1 MKPRIILRCL
11 LVVAVGAASL
21 IAPSAST
28 AQTGSEVSKTWL
40 SDTRDQSSHFY
51 EEFKDF
57 EVTVSQTRNLSNQG
71 VKVSWSGLSRTL
83 PGEFA
88 SNYVQI
94 MQCWGDATGPTPQQ
108 CQWGSPITATENL
121 MGSFTANRD
130 LMRGEDPKQGYNS
143 SFLIPPPVNQPYL
156 KSYRVP
162 FQSVSGESTYNYL
175 KFFSNETSNEFSA
188 APTGVSGTGE
198 AVFEIQTTL
207 EAPHLGCGAQTV
219 SGPRD
224 CWLVVVPRG
233 ELRANGTRI
242 LENERLD
249 GSPLSA
255 SNWENRV
262 QIPISFSPLTVSC
275 ALGNSER
282 RVVGTEMIAAAFY
295 SWQPSLCKDIATF
308 GYSQIGDGEA
318 RRQITGSLFGS
329 SGLAFV
335 ADPIDDE
342 LKGKNQL
349 VYAPVANSA
358 VVVAFNI
365 EKNFK
370 SDSPLVS
377 QNGSLVTDLKLNARL
392 IAKLLTQS
400 YRADVPGG
408 NTQEHVKDNP
418 RSIVSDPEFIQLNP
432 DFEYFQRGIEPGGLL
447 VALGASDSTALVWR
461 WLQNDPSAK
470 AFLQGTPDQW
480 GMKLNKF
487 YSSLELASD
496 SEIESFPKADLST
509 YRPNSTTPEPG
520 FSTLDMRP
528 YSHDMLDAAAA
539 ARRGD
544 SKSKTI
550 WDPNKLPPTFS
561 SAGAQPIGQR
571 FMLAITD
578 LPAAQKFGLGV
589 ATLVNSSG
597 QESIPDDASLNAAVS
612 AMPTDPSTG
621 MLYNDGKS
629 IKGSAYPW
637 TSLTYAVV
645 NVCTQ
650 TSKALSEYSSMLN
663 YAVGSGQISGEA
675 QGMLPYGY
683 VPLSDNLKAKAKS
696 AAKALTSSTV
706 AKDCPSNEVP
716 EEVKPTP
723 TPTPT
728 PTTTAVEPVDP
739 GPGPVEPVE
748 PVDPGAGPRADSFKT
763 LAEGSPVSSTLV
775 LASLIFGFPGLLL
788 GQLLLAKSRKRKS
801 NQA

>member
-1 MKPRIILRCL
+1 MKLRTVLRFL
-11 LVVAVGAASL
+11 LVSAIGMTFLV
-21 IAPSAST
+21 APSAST

-40 SDTRDQSSHFY
+40 SDTRDQTSHFY
-51 EEFKDF
+51 DEFENF
-57 EVTVSQTRNLSNQG
+57 QVTVSQTRNLSNQG
-71 VKVSWSGLSRTL
+71 VKVSWSGLDRTM
-83 PGEFA
+83 PGELA

-94 MQCWGDATGPTPQQ
+94 MQCWGDETGPTPQQ

-130 LMRGEDPKQGYNS
+130 LMKGEDPNQAYNT
-143 SFLIPPPVNQPYL
+143 SFLIPPPVNQPFL

-162 FQSVSGESTYNYL
+162 FKTVGGETTYNFIKY
-175 KFFSNETSNEFSA
+175 FSNETSNEFSA
-188 APTGVSGTGE
+188 APTGVSGGGE
-198 AVFEIQTTL
+198 AVFEVQTAL
-207 EAPHLGCGAQTV
+207 EAPHLGCGAQTAT
-219 SGPRD
+219 GPRD
-224 CWLVVVPRG
+224 CWLVVIPRG

-242 LENERLD
+242 LEGERIS

-255 SNWENRV
+255 SHWANRV
-262 QIPISFSPLTVSC
+262 QIPLSFSPLTVSC

-282 RVVGTEMIAAAFY
+282 RVVGTEMISAAFY

-329 SGLAFV
+329 SGLAFI
-335 ADPIDDE
+335 ADPIDEE
-342 LKGKNQL
+342 LRGKNQL

-377 QNGSLVTDLKLNARL
+377 QNGALVTDLKLNARL
-392 IAKLLTQS
+392 VAKLLTQS
-400 YRADVPGG
+400 YRNDVPGG

-418 RSIVSDPEFIQLNP
+418 RSLVADPEFIQLNP
-432 DFEYFQRGIEPGGLL
+432 DFEYFQRGLEPGGLL
-447 VALGASDSTALVWR
+447 VALGSSDSTALVWR
-461 WLQNDPSAK
+461 WLQNDPK
-470 AFLQGTPDQW
+470 ASSFLKGTPDQW

-487 YSSLELASD
+487 YSTLELATD
-496 SEIESFPKADLST
+496 TEIESFPKADLST
-509 YRPNSTTPEPG
+509 YRPNSNTPEPG

-550 WDPNKLPPTFS
+550 WDPNKIPAAFAS
-561 SAGAQPIGQR
+561 GGAQPIGQR

-578 LPAAQKFGLGV
+578 LPAAERYGLGV
-589 ATLVNSSG
+589 ATLVSSTG
-597 QESIPDDASLNAAVS
+597 QESKPTASTMNAAVS
-612 AMPTDPSTG
+612 AMPVDASTG
-621 MLYNDGKS
+621 ILYNDGKS
-629 IKGSAYPW
+629 VKGTAYPW

-650 TSKALSEYSSMLN
+650 TPKALSEYSSMLN
-663 YAVGSGQISGEA
+663 YAAGPGQITGEA

-683 VPLSDNLKAKAKS
+683 VPLQANLSSKAKA

-706 AKDCPSNEVP
+706 AKDCPSNLP
-716 EEVKPTP
+716 EEEKPTP
-723 TPTPT
+723 TPT
-728 PTTTAVEPVDP
+728 EPVDP
-739 GPGPVEPVE
+739 EPGPIDPVD
-748 PVDPGAGPRADSFKT
+748 PVDPGSGPRADSFKT
-763 LAEGSPVSSTLV
+763 MSEGSSVSSSVV
-775 LASLIFGFPGLLL
+775 LASLIFGFPGLVV
-788 GQLLLAKSRKRKS
+788 GQFLLARARKRKEK
-801 NQA
+801 QA

>member
-1 MKPRIILRCL
+1 MNLRTVLRFL
-11 LVVAVGAASL
+11 LVSAIGLTFLV
-21 IAPSAST
+21 APSAST

-40 SDTRDQSSHFY
+40 SDTRDQTSHFY
-51 EEFKDF
+51 DEFENF
-57 EVTVSQTRNLSNQG
+57 QVTVSQTRNLSNQG
-71 VKVSWSGLSRTL
+71 VKVSWSGLDRTM
-83 PGEFA
+83 PGELA

-94 MQCWGDATGPTPQQ
+94 MQCWGDETGPTPQQ

-130 LMRGEDPKQGYNS
+130 LMKGEDPNQAYNT
-143 SFLIPPPVNQPYL
+143 SFLIPPPVNQPFL

-162 FQSVSGESTYNYL
+162 FKTVGGETTYNFIKY
-175 KFFSNETSNEFSA
+175 FSNETSNEFSA
-188 APTGVSGTGE
+188 APTGVSGGGE
-198 AVFEIQTTL
+198 AVFEVQTAL
-207 EAPHLGCGAQTV
+207 EAPHLGCGAQTAT
-219 SGPRD
+219 GPRD
-224 CWLVVVPRG
+224 CWLVVIPRG

-242 LENERLD
+242 LEGERIS

-255 SNWENRV
+255 SHWANRV
-262 QIPISFSPLTVSC
+262 QIPLSFSPLTVSC

-282 RVVGTEMIAAAFY
+282 RVVGTEMISAAFY

-329 SGLAFV
+329 SGLAFI
-335 ADPIDDE
+335 ADPIDEE
-342 LKGKNQL
+342 LRGKNQL

-377 QNGSLVTDLKLNARL
+377 QNGALVTDLKLNARL
-392 IAKLLTQS
+392 VAKLLTQS
-400 YRADVPGG
+400 YRNDVPGG

-418 RSIVSDPEFIQLNP
+418 RSLVADPEFIQLNP
-432 DFEYFQRGIEPGGLL
+432 DFEYFQRGLEPGGLL
-447 VALGASDSTALVWR
+447 VALGSSDSTALVWR
-461 WLQNDPSAK
+461 WLQNDPK
-470 AFLQGTPDQW
+470 ASSFLKGTPDQW

-487 YSSLELASD
+487 YSTLELATD
-496 SEIESFPKADLST
+496 TEIESFPKADLST
-509 YRPNSTTPEPG
+509 YRPNTSTPEPG

-550 WDPNKLPPTFS
+550 WDPNKIPAAFAS
-561 SAGAQPIGQR
+561 GGAQPIGQR

-578 LPAAQKFGLGV
+578 LPAAERYGLGV
-589 ATLVNSSG
+589 ATLVSSTG
-597 QESIPDDASLNAAVS
+597 QESKPTASTMNAAVS
-612 AMPTDPSTG
+612 AMPVDASTG
-621 MLYNDGKS
+621 ILYNDGKS
-629 IKGSAYPW
+629 VKGTAYPW

-650 TSKALSEYSSMLN
+650 TPKALSEYSSMLN
-663 YAVGSGQISGEA
+663 YAAGPGQITGEA

-683 VPLSDNLKAKAKS
+683 VPLQANLSSKAKA

-706 AKDCPSNEVP
+706 AKDCPSNLP
-716 EEVKPTP
+716 EEEKPTP
-723 TPTPT
+723 TPT
-728 PTTTAVEPVDP
+728 EPVDP
-739 GPGPVEPVE
+739 EPGPIDPVD
-748 PVDPGAGPRADSFKT
+748 PVDPGSGPRADSFKT
-763 LAEGSPVSSTLV
+763 MSEGSSVSSSVV
-775 LASLIFGFPGLLL
+775 LASLIFGFPGLVV
-788 GQLLLAKSRKRKS
+788 GQFLLARARKRKEK
-801 NQA
+801 QA

>member
-1 MKPRIILRCL
+1 MKPRTVLRFL
-11 LVVAVGAASL
+11 LVSAIGLTFLVS
-21 IAPSAST
+21 PSAST

-40 SDTRDQSSHFY
+40 SDTRDQTSHFY
-51 EEFKDF
+51 DEFKDF
-57 EVTVSQTRNLSNQG
+57 EVSVSQTRNLSNQG
-71 VKVSWSGLSRTL
+71 VKVTWSGLDRTM
-83 PGEFA
+83 PGELA

-130 LMRGEDPKQGYNS
+130 LMRGEDPKQLYNT
-143 SFLIPPPVNQPYL
+143 SFLIPPPVNQPFL

-162 FQSVSGESTYNYL
+162 FKTVSGESTYNFARY
-175 KFFSNETSNEFSA
+175 FTNETSNEFSA
-188 APTGVSGTGE
+188 APTGVSGSGE
-198 AVFEIQTTL
+198 AVFEIQTSL
-207 EAPHLGCGAQTV
+207 EAPHLGCGAQTAT
-219 SGPRD
+219 GPRD
-224 CWLVVVPRG
+224 CWLVVIPRG

-242 LENERLD
+242 LEGERLN

-255 SNWENRV
+255 SHWANRV
-262 QIPISFSPLTVSC
+262 QIPLSFSPLTVSC

-282 RVVGTEMIAAAFY
+282 RVVGTEMISAAFY
-295 SWQPSLCKDIATF
+295 SWQPALCKDIATF

-329 SGLAFV
+329 SGLAFI
-335 ADPIDDE
+335 ADPIDEE
-342 LKGKNQL
+342 LRGKNQL

-392 IAKLLTQS
+392 VAKLLTQS
-400 YRADVPGG
+400 YRNDVPGG

-418 RSIVSDPEFIQLNP
+418 RSLVADPEFIQLNP
-432 DFEYFQRGIEPGGLL
+432 DFEYFQRGLEPGGLL
-447 VALGASDSTALVWR
+447 VALGSSDSTALVWR
-461 WLQNDPSAK
+461 WLQNDPKAS
-470 AFLQGTPDQW
+470 AFLKGTPDQW

-487 YSSLELASD
+487 YSTLELATD

-509 YRPNSTTPEPG
+509 FRPNSNTPEPG

-550 WDPNKLPPTFS
+550 WDPNKIPAAFAS
-561 SAGAQPIGQR
+561 GGAQPIGQR

-578 LPAAQKFGLGV
+578 LPAAERYGLGV
-589 ATLVNSSG
+589 ATLVSSTG
-597 QESIPDDASLNAAVS
+597 QESKPTDSAMNAAVS
-612 AMPTDPSTG
+612 AMPVDASTG
-621 MLYNDGKS
+621 ILYNDGKS
-629 IKGSAYPW
+629 VKGTAYPW

-663 YAVGSGQISGEA
+663 YATGAGQITGEA

-683 VPLSDNLKAKAKS
+683 VPLQANLKAKAK
-696 AAKALTSSTV
+696 AAATSLLSSTV
-706 AKDCPSNEVP
+706 AKDCPTNEP
-716 EEVKPTP
+716 EEEKPTP

-728 PTTTAVEPVDP
+728 DPVDP
-739 GPGPVEPVE
+739 GPGPIDPVD
-748 PVDPGAGPRADSFKT
+748 PVDPGSGPRADAFKT
-763 LAEGSPVSSTLV
+763 IAEGSSVSSTVV
-775 LASLIFGFPGLLL
+775 LASLIFGFPGLVL
-788 GQLLLAKSRKRKS
+788 GQFLLARARKRKEK
-801 NQA
+801 QA

>member
-1 MKPRIILRCL
+1 MKLRTVLRFL
-11 LVVAVGAASL
+11 LVSAIGMTFLVS
-21 IAPSAST
+21 PSAST

-40 SDTRDQSSHFY
+40 SDTRDQTSHFY
-51 EEFKDF
+51 DEFENF
-57 EVTVSQTRNLSNQG
+57 QVTVSQTRNLSNQG
-71 VKVSWSGLSRTL
+71 VTVSWSGLDRTM
-83 PGEFA
+83 PGELA

-94 MQCWGDATGPTPQQ
+94 MQCWGDETGPTPQQ

-130 LMRGEDPKQGYNS
+130 LMKGEDPNQAYNT
-143 SFLIPPPVNQPYL
+143 SFLIPPPVNQPFL

-162 FQSVSGESTYNYL
+162 FKTVGGETTYNFIKY
-175 KFFSNETSNEFSA
+175 FSNETSNEFSA
-188 APTGVSGTGE
+188 APTGVSGGGE
-198 AVFEIQTTL
+198 AVFEVQTAL
-207 EAPHLGCGAQTV
+207 EAPHLGCGAQTAT
-219 SGPRD
+219 GPRD
-224 CWLVVVPRG
+224 CWLVVIPRG

-242 LENERLD
+242 LEGERIS

-255 SNWENRV
+255 SNWANRV
-262 QIPISFSPLTVSC
+262 QIPLSFSPLTVSC

-282 RVVGTEMIAAAFY
+282 RVVGTEMISAAFY

-329 SGLAFV
+329 SGLAFI
-335 ADPIDDE
+335 ADPIDEE
-342 LKGKNQL
+342 LRGKNQL

-377 QNGSLVTDLKLNARL
+377 QNGALVTDLKLNARL
-392 IAKLLTQS
+392 VAKLLTQS
-400 YRADVPGG
+400 YRNDVPGG

-418 RSIVSDPEFIQLNP
+418 RSLVADPEFIQLNP

-447 VALGASDSTALVWR
+447 VALGSSDSTALVWR
-461 WLQNDPSAK
+461 WLQNDPK
-470 AFLQGTPDQW
+470 ASSFLKGTPDQW

-487 YSSLELASD
+487 YSTLELATD
-496 SEIESFPKADLST
+496 TEIESFPKADLST
-509 YRPNSTTPEPG
+509 YRPNTNTPEPG

-550 WDPNKLPPTFS
+550 WDPNKIPAAFAS
-561 SAGAQPIGQR
+561 GGAQPIGQR

-578 LPAAQKFGLGV
+578 LPAAERYGLGV
-589 ATLVNSSG
+589 ATLVSSTG
-597 QESIPDDASLNAAVS
+597 QESKPSASTMNAAVS
-612 AMPTDPSTG
+612 AMPVDASTG
-621 MLYNDGKS
+621 ILYNDGKS
-629 IKGSAYPW
+629 VKGTAYPW

-650 TSKALSEYSSMLN
+650 TPKALSEYSSMLN
-663 YAVGSGQISGEA
+663 YAAGPGQITGEA

-683 VPLSDNLKAKAKS
+683 VPLQANLSNKAKA

-706 AKDCPSNEVP
+706 AKDCPSNLP
-716 EEVKPTP
+716 EEEKPTP

-728 PTTTAVEPVDP
+728 EPVDP
-739 GPGPVEPVE
+739 EDPVDPVD
-748 PVDPGAGPRADSFKT
+748 PVDPGSGPRADSFKT
-763 LAEGSPVSSTLV
+763 MSEGSSVSSSVV
-775 LASLIFGFPGLLL
+775 LASLIFGFPGLVV
-788 GQLLLAKSRKRKS
+788 GQFLLARARKRKEK
-801 NQA
+801 QA

>member
-1 MKPRIILRCL
+1 MKLRMVLRFL
-11 LVVAVGAASL
+11 LVSAIGLTFLVS
-21 IAPSAST
+21 PTAST

-40 SDTRDQSSHFY
+40 SDTRDETSHFY
-51 EEFKDF
+51 DEFENF

-71 VKVSWSGLSRTL
+71 VKVSWSGLDRTM
-83 PGEFA
+83 PGELA

-94 MQCWGDATGPTPQQ
+94 MQCWGDETGPTPQQ

-130 LMRGEDPKQGYNS
+130 LMKGEDPNQAYNT
-143 SFLIPPPVNQPYL
+143 SFLIPPPVNQPFL

-162 FQSVSGESTYNYL
+162 FKTVGGETTYNFIKY
-175 KFFSNETSNEFSA
+175 FSNETSNEFSA
-188 APTGVSGTGE
+188 APTGVSGGGE
-198 AVFEIQTTL
+198 AVFEVQTAL
-207 EAPHLGCGAQTV
+207 EAPHLGCGAQTAT
-219 SGPRD
+219 GPRD
-224 CWLVVVPRG
+224 CWLVVIPRG

-242 LENERLD
+242 LEGERIS

-255 SNWENRV
+255 SNWANRV
-262 QIPISFSPLTVSC
+262 QIPLSFSPLTVSC

-282 RVVGTEMIAAAFY
+282 RVVGTEMISAAFY

-329 SGLAFV
+329 SGLAFI
-335 ADPIDDE
+335 ADPIDEE
-342 LKGKNQL
+342 LRGKNQL

-392 IAKLLTQS
+392 LAKLLTQS
-400 YRADVPGG
+400 YRNDVPGG

-418 RSIVSDPEFIQLNP
+418 RSLVADPEFIQLNP

-447 VALGASDSTALVWR
+447 VALGSSDSTALVWR
-461 WLQNDPSAK
+461 WLQNDPK
-470 AFLQGTPDQW
+470 ASSFLKGTPDQW

-487 YSSLELASD
+487 YSTLELATD
-496 SEIESFPKADLST
+496 TEIESFPKADLST
-509 YRPNSTTPEPG
+509 YRPNTNTPEPG

-528 YSHDMLDAAAA
+528 YSHDMLDAASA

-550 WDPNKLPPTFS
+550 WDPNKLPPAFAS
-561 SAGAQPIGQR
+561 GGAQPIGQR

-578 LPAAQKFGLGV
+578 LPAAERYGLGV
-589 ATLVNSSG
+589 ATLVNSNG
-597 QESIPDDASLNAAVS
+597 QESKPTASTMNAAISSMPVDAS
-612 AMPTDPSTG
+612 TG
-621 MLYNDGKS
+621 ILYNDGKS
-629 IKGSAYPW
+629 VKGTAYPW

-650 TSKALSEYSSMLN
+650 TPKALSEYSSMLN
-663 YAVGSGQISGEA
+663 YAAGPGQITGEA

-683 VPLSDNLKAKAKS
+683 VPLQANLSSKAKA

-706 AKDCPSNEVP
+706 AKDCPSNLP
-716 EEVKPTP
+716 EEEKPTP

-728 PTTTAVEPVDP
+728 EPVDP
-739 GPGPVEPVE
+739 VDPVDPID
-748 PVDPGAGPRADSFKT
+748 PVDPGSGPRADSFKT
-763 LAEGSPVSSTLV
+763 MSEGSSVSSSVV
-775 LASLIFGFPGLLL
+775 LASLIFGFPGLVL
-788 GQLLLAKSRKRKS
+788 GQFLLARARKS
-801 NQA
+801 KEKQA

>member
-1 MKPRIILRCL
+1 MNLRTVLRFL
-11 LVVAVGAASL
+11 LVSAIGLTFLV
-21 IAPSAST
+21 APSAST

-40 SDTRDQSSHFY
+40 SDTRDQTSHFY
-51 EEFKDF
+51 DEFENF
-57 EVTVSQTRNLSNQG
+57 QVTVSQTRNLSNQG
-71 VKVSWSGLSRTL
+71 VTVSWSGLDRTM
-83 PGEFA
+83 PGELA

-94 MQCWGDATGPTPQQ
+94 MQCWGDETGPTPQQ

-130 LMRGEDPKQGYNS
+130 LMKGEDPNQAYNT
-143 SFLIPPPVNQPYL
+143 SFLIPPPVNQPFL

-162 FQSVSGESTYNYL
+162 FKTVGGETTYNFIKY
-175 KFFSNETSNEFSA
+175 FSNETSNEFSA
-188 APTGVSGTGE
+188 APTGVSGGGE
-198 AVFEIQTTL
+198 AVFEVQTAL
-207 EAPHLGCGAQTV
+207 EAPHLGCGAQTAT
-219 SGPRD
+219 GPRD
-224 CWLVVVPRG
+224 CWLVVIPRG

-242 LENERLD
+242 LEGERIS

-255 SNWENRV
+255 SHWANRV
-262 QIPISFSPLTVSC
+262 QIPLSFSPLTVSC

-282 RVVGTEMIAAAFY
+282 RVVGTEMISAAFY

-329 SGLAFV
+329 SGLAFI
-335 ADPIDDE
+335 ADPIDEE
-342 LKGKNQL
+342 LRGKNQL

-377 QNGSLVTDLKLNARL
+377 QNGALVTDLKLNARL
-392 IAKLLTQS
+392 VAKLLTQS
-400 YRADVPGG
+400 YRNDVPGG

-418 RSIVSDPEFIQLNP
+418 RSLVADPEFIQLNP
-432 DFEYFQRGIEPGGLL
+432 DFEYFQRGLEPGGLL
-447 VALGASDSTALVWR
+447 VALGSSDSTALVWR
-461 WLQNDPSAK
+461 WLQNDPK
-470 AFLQGTPDQW
+470 ASSFLKGTSDQW

-487 YSSLELASD
+487 YSTLELATD
-496 SEIESFPKADLST
+496 TEIESFPKADLST
-509 YRPNSTTPEPG
+509 YRPNSSTPEPG

-550 WDPNKLPPTFS
+550 WDPNKIPAAFAS
-561 SAGAQPIGQR
+561 GGAQPIGQR

-578 LPAAQKFGLGV
+578 LPAAERYGLGV
-589 ATLVNSSG
+589 ATLVSSTG
-597 QESIPDDASLNAAVS
+597 QESKPTASTMNAAVS
-612 AMPTDPSTG
+612 AMPVDASTG
-621 MLYNDGKS
+621 ILYNDGKS
-629 IKGSAYPW
+629 VKGTAYPW

-650 TSKALSEYSSMLN
+650 TPKALSEYSSMLN
-663 YAVGSGQISGEA
+663 YAAGPGQITGEA

-683 VPLSDNLKAKAKS
+683 VPLQANLSSKAKA

-706 AKDCPSNEVP
+706 AKDCPSNLP
-716 EEVKPTP
+716 EEEKPTP

-728 PTTTAVEPVDP
+728 EPVDP
-739 GPGPVEPVE
+739 EDPVDPVD
-748 PVDPGAGPRADSFKT
+748 PVDPGSGPRADSFKT
-763 LAEGSPVSSTLV
+763 MSEGSSVSSSVV
-775 LASLIFGFPGLLL
+775 LASLIFGFPGLVV
-788 GQLLLAKSRKRKS
+788 GQFLLARARKRKEK
-801 NQA
+801 QA

>member
-1 MKPRIILRCL
+1 MKPRMVLRVL
-11 LVVAVGAASL
+11 LVVAIGMASL
-21 IAPSAST
+21 VAPSAST
-28 AQTGSEVSKTWL
+28 AQTGSEITKTWL
-40 SDTRDQSSHFY
+40 ADTRDQTSHFY
-51 EEFKDF
+51 DEFKDF

-71 VKVSWSGLSRTL
+71 VKVSWSGLDRTM
-83 PGEFA
+83 PGELA

-94 MQCWGDATGPTPQQ
+94 MQCWGDETGPTPQQ

-130 LMRGEDPKQGYNS
+130 LMRGEDPKQLYNT
-143 SFLIPPPVNQPYL
+143 SFLIPPPVNQPFL

-162 FQSVSGESTYNYL
+162 FNTVSGESSYNFIRY
-175 KFFSNETSNEFSA
+175 FSNETSNEFSA
-188 APTGVSGTGE
+188 APTGVSGGGE
-198 AVFEIQTTL
+198 AVFEIQTSL
-207 EAPHLGCGAQTV
+207 EAPHLGCGAQTAT
-219 SGPRD
+219 GPRG

-242 LENERLD
+242 LEGERLS

-255 SNWENRV
+255 SHWENRV
-262 QIPISFSPLTVSC
+262 QIPLSFSPLTVSC

-282 RVVGTEMIAAAFY
+282 RVVGTEMISAAFY

-329 SGLAFV
+329 SGLAFI
-335 ADPIDDE
+335 ADPIDEE
-342 LKGKNQL
+342 LRGKNQL

-392 IAKLLTQS
+392 VAKLLTQS
-400 YRADVPGG
+400 YRNDVPGG

-418 RSIVSDPEFIQLNP
+418 RSLVADPEFIQLNP
-432 DFEYFQRGIEPGGLL
+432 DFEYFQRGLEPGGLL
-447 VALGASDSTALVWR
+447 VALGSSDSTALVWR
-461 WLQNDPSAK
+461 WLQNDPKAS
-470 AFLQGTPDQW
+470 AFLKGTPDQW

-487 YSSLELASD
+487 YSTLELATD

-509 YRPNSTTPEPG
+509 FRPNSNTPEPG

-550 WDPNKLPPTFS
+550 WDPNKIPAAFAS
-561 SAGAQPIGQR
+561 GGAQPIGQR

-578 LPAAQKFGLGV
+578 LPAAERYGLGV
-589 ATLVNSSG
+589 ATLVSSTG
-597 QESIPDDASLNAAVS
+597 QESNPTASAMNAAVS
-612 AMPTDPSTG
+612 AMPVDASTG
-621 MLYNDGKS
+621 ISYNDGKS
-629 IKGSAYPW
+629 VKGTAYPW

-663 YAVGSGQISGEA
+663 YAAGPGQVTGEA

-683 VPLSDNLKAKAKS
+683 VPLPANLKAQ
-696 AAKALTSSTV
+696 AKAVATSLLSSTV
-706 AKDCPSNEVP
+706 AKDCPSNVVP
-716 EEVKPTP
+716 EEEKPTP

-728 PTTTAVEPVDP
+728 VPVDP
-739 GPGPVEPVE
+739 GPGPVD
-748 PVDPGAGPRADSFKT
+748 PVDPLDPGSGPRADAFKT
-763 LAEGSPVSSTLV
+763 LAEGSSFSSTVV
-775 LASLIFGFPGLLL
+775 LASLIFGFPGLVL
-788 GQLLLAKSRKRKS
+788 GQVLLARSRKRKEK
-801 NQA
+801 QG

>member
-1 MKPRIILRCL
+1 MKPRMVLRVL
-11 LVVAVGAASL
+11 LVVAIGMASL
-21 IAPSAST
+21 VAPSAST
-28 AQTGSEVSKTWL
+28 AQTGSEITKTWL
-40 SDTRDQSSHFY
+40 ADTRDQTSHFY
-51 EEFKDF
+51 DEFKDF

-71 VKVSWSGLSRTL
+71 VKVSWSGLDRTM
-83 PGEFA
+83 PGELA

-94 MQCWGDATGPTPQQ
+94 MQCWGDETGPTPQQ

-130 LMRGEDPKQGYNS
+130 LMRGEDPKQLYNT
-143 SFLIPPPVNQPYL
+143 SFLIPPPVNQPFL

-162 FQSVSGESTYNYL
+162 FNTVSGESSYNFIRY
-175 KFFSNETSNEFSA
+175 FSNETSNEFSA
-188 APTGVSGTGE
+188 APTGVSGGGE
-198 AVFEIQTTL
+198 AVFEIQTSL
-207 EAPHLGCGAQTV
+207 EAPHLGCGAQTAT
-219 SGPRD
+219 GPRG

-242 LENERLD
+242 LEGERLS

-255 SNWENRV
+255 SHWANRV
-262 QIPISFSPLTVSC
+262 QIPLSFSPLTVSC

-282 RVVGTEMIAAAFY
+282 RVVGTEMISAAFY

-329 SGLAFV
+329 SGLAFI
-335 ADPIDDE
+335 ADPIDEE
-342 LKGKNQL
+342 LRGKNQL

-392 IAKLLTQS
+392 VAKLLTQS
-400 YRADVPGG
+400 YRNDVPGG

-418 RSIVSDPEFIQLNP
+418 RSLVADPEFIQLNP
-432 DFEYFQRGIEPGGLL
+432 DFEYFQRGLEPGGLL
-447 VALGASDSTALVWR
+447 VALGSSDSTALVWR
-461 WLQNDPSAK
+461 WLQNDPKAS
-470 AFLQGTPDQW
+470 AFLKGTPDQW

-487 YSSLELASD
+487 YSTLELATD

-509 YRPNSTTPEPG
+509 FRPNSNTPEPG

-550 WDPNKLPPTFS
+550 WDPNKIPAAFTS
-561 SAGAQPIGQR
+561 GGAQPIGQR

-578 LPAAQKFGLGV
+578 LPAAERYGLGV
-589 ATLVNSSG
+589 ATLVSSTG
-597 QESIPDDASLNAAVS
+597 QESNPTASAMNAAVS
-612 AMPTDPSTG
+612 AMPVDASTG
-621 MLYNDGKS
+621 ISYNDGKS
-629 IKGSAYPW
+629 VKGTAYPW

-663 YAVGSGQISGEA
+663 YAAGPGQVTGEA

-683 VPLSDNLKAKAKS
+683 VPLPANLKAQ
-696 AAKALTSSTV
+696 AKAVATSLLSSTV
-706 AKDCPSNEVP
+706 AKDCPSNVVP
-716 EEVKPTP
+716 EEEKPTP

-728 PTTTAVEPVDP
+728 VPVDP
-739 GPGPVEPVE
+739 GPGPVD
-748 PVDPGAGPRADSFKT
+748 PVDPLDPGSGPRADAFKT
-763 LAEGSPVSSTLV
+763 LAEGSSFSSTVV
-775 LASLIFGFPGLLL
+775 LASLIFGFPGLVL
-788 GQLLLAKSRKRKS
+788 GQVLLARSRKRKEK
-801 NQA
+801 QG

>member
-1 MKPRIILRCL
+1 MKLRLLLRSL
-11 LVVAVGAASL
+11 LVVAIGAASL
-21 IAPSAST
+21 VAPSAST
-28 AQTGSEVSKTWL
+28 AQTGSEVTKTWL
-40 SDTRDQSSHFY
+40 SDTRDQTSHFY
-51 EEFKDF
+51 DEFKDF

-71 VKVSWSGLSRTL
+71 VKVSWSGLDRTM
-83 PGEFA
+83 PGELA

-94 MQCWGDATGPTPQQ
+94 MQCWGDETGPTPQQ

-130 LMRGEDPKQGYNS
+130 LMRGEDPKQLYNT
-143 SFLIPPPVNQPYL
+143 SFLIPPPVNQPFL

-162 FQSVSGESTYNYL
+162 FNTVSGESTYNFIRY
-175 KFFSNETSNEFSA
+175 FSNETSNEFSA
-188 APTGVSGTGE
+188 APTGVSGGGE
-198 AVFEIQTTL
+198 AVFEIQTSL
-207 EAPHLGCGAQTV
+207 EAPHLGCGAQTAT
-219 SGPRD
+219 GPRG

-242 LENERLD
+242 LEGERLS

-255 SNWENRV
+255 SHWENRV
-262 QIPISFSPLTVSC
+262 QIPLSFSPLTVSC

-282 RVVGTEMIAAAFY
+282 RVVGTEMISAAFY

-329 SGLAFV
+329 SGLAFI
-335 ADPIDDE
+335 ADPIDEE
-342 LKGKNQL
+342 LRGKNQL

-392 IAKLLTQS
+392 VAKLLTQS
-400 YRADVPGG
+400 YRNDVPGG

-418 RSIVSDPEFIQLNP
+418 RSLVADPEFIQLNP
-432 DFEYFQRGIEPGGLL
+432 DFEYFQRGLEPGGLL
-447 VALGASDSTALVWR
+447 VALGSSDSTALVWR
-461 WLQNDPSAK
+461 WLQNDPKAS
-470 AFLQGTPDQW
+470 AFLKGTPDQW

-487 YSSLELASD
+487 YSTLELATD

-509 YRPNSTTPEPG
+509 FRPNSNTPEPG

-550 WDPNKLPPTFS
+550 WDPNKIPAAFAS
-561 SAGAQPIGQR
+561 GGAQPIGQR

-578 LPAAQKFGLGV
+578 LPAAERYGLGV
-589 ATLVNSSG
+589 ATLVSSTG
-597 QESIPDDASLNAAVS
+597 QESNPTASAMNAAVS
-612 AMPTDPSTG
+612 AMPVDASTG
-621 MLYNDGKS
+621 ISYNDGKS
-629 IKGSAYPW
+629 VKGTAYPW

-663 YAVGSGQISGEA
+663 YAAGPGQVTGEA

-683 VPLSDNLKAKAKS
+683 VPLPANLKAQ
-696 AAKALTSSTV
+696 AKAVATSLLSSTV
-706 AKDCPSNEVP
+706 AKNCPSNVVP
-716 EEVKPTP
+716 EEEKPTP

-728 PTTTAVEPVDP
+728 VPVDP
-739 GPGPVEPVE
+739 GPGPVD
-748 PVDPGAGPRADSFKT
+748 PVDPLDPGSGPRADAFKT
-763 LAEGSPVSSTLV
+763 LAEGSSFSSTVV
-775 LASLIFGFPGLLL
+775 LASLIFGFPGLVL
-788 GQLLLAKSRKRKS
+788 GQVLLARSRKRKEK
-801 NQA
+801 QG

>member
-1 MKPRIILRCL
+1 MNLRTVLRFL
-11 LVVAVGAASL
+11 LVSAIGLTFLV
-21 IAPSAST
+21 APSAST

-40 SDTRDQSSHFY
+40 SDTRDQTSHFY
-51 EEFKDF
+51 DEFENF
-57 EVTVSQTRNLSNQG
+57 QVTVSQTRNLSNQG
-71 VKVSWSGLSRTL
+71 VTVSWSGLDRTM
-83 PGEFA
+83 PGELA

-94 MQCWGDATGPTPQQ
+94 MQCWGDETGPTPQQ

-130 LMRGEDPKQGYNS
+130 LMKGEDPNQAYNT
-143 SFLIPPPVNQPYL
+143 SFLIPPPVNQPFL

-162 FQSVSGESTYNYL
+162 FKTVGGETTYNFIKY
-175 KFFSNETSNEFSA
+175 FSNETSNEFSA
-188 APTGVSGTGE
+188 APTGVSGGGE
-198 AVFEIQTTL
+198 AVFEVQTAL
-207 EAPHLGCGAQTV
+207 EAPHLGCGAQTAT
-219 SGPRD
+219 GPRD
-224 CWLVVVPRG
+224 CWLVVIPRG

-242 LENERLD
+242 LEGERIS

-255 SNWENRV
+255 SHWANRV
-262 QIPISFSPLTVSC
+262 QIPLSFSPLTVSC

-282 RVVGTEMIAAAFY
+282 RVVGTEMISAAFY

-329 SGLAFV
+329 SGLAFI
-335 ADPIDDE
+335 ADPIDEE
-342 LKGKNQL
+342 LRGKNQL

-377 QNGSLVTDLKLNARL
+377 QNGALVTDLKLNARL
-392 IAKLLTQS
+392 VAKLLTQS
-400 YRADVPGG
+400 YRNDVPGG

-418 RSIVSDPEFIQLNP
+418 RSLVADPEFIQLNP
-432 DFEYFQRGIEPGGLL
+432 DFEYFQRGLEPGGLL
-447 VALGASDSTALVWR
+447 VALGSSDSTALVWR
-461 WLQNDPSAK
+461 WLQNDPK
-470 AFLQGTPDQW
+470 ASSFLKGTPDQW

-487 YSSLELASD
+487 YSTLELATD
-496 SEIESFPKADLST
+496 TEIESFPKADLST
-509 YRPNSTTPEPG
+509 YRPNSSTPEPG

-550 WDPNKLPPTFS
+550 WDPNKIPAAFAS
-561 SAGAQPIGQR
+561 GGAQPIGQR

-578 LPAAQKFGLGV
+578 LPAAERYGLGV
-589 ATLVNSSG
+589 ATLVSSTG
-597 QESIPDDASLNAAVS
+597 QESKPTASTMNAAVS
-612 AMPTDPSTG
+612 AMPVDASTG
-621 MLYNDGKS
+621 ILYNDGKS
-629 IKGSAYPW
+629 VKGTAYPW

-650 TSKALSEYSSMLN
+650 TPKALSEYSSMLN
-663 YAVGSGQISGEA
+663 YAAGPGQITGEA

-683 VPLSDNLKAKAKS
+683 VPLQANLSNKAKA

-706 AKDCPSNEVP
+706 AKDCPSNLP
-716 EEVKPTP
+716 EEEKPTP

-728 PTTTAVEPVDP
+728 EPVDP
-739 GPGPVEPVE
+739 IDPVDPVD
-748 PVDPGAGPRADSFKT
+748 PVDPGSGPRADSFKT
-763 LAEGSPVSSTLV
+763 MSEGSSVSSSVV
-775 LASLIFGFPGLLL
+775 LASLIFGFPGLVV
-788 GQLLLAKSRKRKS
+788 GQFLLARARKRKEK
-801 NQA
+801 QA

>member
-1 MKPRIILRCL
+1 MKLRTVLRFL
-11 LVVAVGAASL
+11 LVSAIGMTFLV
-21 IAPSAST
+21 APSAST

-40 SDTRDQSSHFY
+40 SDTRDQTSHFY
-51 EEFKDF
+51 DEFENF
-57 EVTVSQTRNLSNQG
+57 QVTVSQTRNLSNQG
-71 VKVSWSGLSRTL
+71 VKVSWSGLDRTM
-83 PGEFA
+83 PGELA

-94 MQCWGDATGPTPQQ
+94 MQCWGDETGPTPQQ

-130 LMRGEDPKQGYNS
+130 LMKGEDPNQAYNT
-143 SFLIPPPVNQPYL
+143 SFLIPPPVNQPFL

-162 FQSVSGESTYNYL
+162 FKTVGGETTYNFIKY
-175 KFFSNETSNEFSA
+175 FSNETSNEFSA
-188 APTGVSGTGE
+188 APTGVSGGGE
-198 AVFEIQTTL
+198 AVFEVQTAL
-207 EAPHLGCGAQTV
+207 EAPHLGCGAQTAT
-219 SGPRD
+219 GPRD
-224 CWLVVVPRG
+224 CWLVVIPRG

-242 LENERLD
+242 LEGERLT

-255 SNWENRV
+255 SHWANRV
-262 QIPISFSPLTVSC
+262 QIPLSFSPLTVSC

-282 RVVGTEMIAAAFY
+282 RVVGTEMISAAFY

-329 SGLAFV
+329 SGLAFI
-335 ADPIDDE
+335 ADPIDEE
-342 LKGKNQL
+342 LRGKNQL

-377 QNGSLVTDLKLNARL
+377 QNGALVTDLKLNARL
-392 IAKLLTQS
+392 VAKLLTQS
-400 YRADVPGG
+400 YRNDVPGG

-418 RSIVSDPEFIQLNP
+418 RSLVADPEFIQLNP
-432 DFEYFQRGIEPGGLL
+432 DFEYFQRGLEPGGLL
-447 VALGASDSTALVWR
+447 VALGSSDSTALVWR
-461 WLQNDPSAK
+461 WLQNDPK
-470 AFLQGTPDQW
+470 ASSFLKGTPDQW

-487 YSSLELASD
+487 YSTLELATD
-496 SEIESFPKADLST
+496 TEIESFPKADLST
-509 YRPNSTTPEPG
+509 YRPNSSTPEPG

-550 WDPNKLPPTFS
+550 WDPNKIPAAFAS
-561 SAGAQPIGQR
+561 GGAQPIGQR

-578 LPAAQKFGLGV
+578 LPAAERYGLGV
-589 ATLVNSSG
+589 ATLVSSTG
-597 QESIPDDASLNAAVS
+597 QESKPTASTMNAAVS
-612 AMPTDPSTG
+612 AMPVDASTG
-621 MLYNDGKS
+621 ILYNDGKS
-629 IKGSAYPW
+629 VKGTAYPW

-650 TSKALSEYSSMLN
+650 TPKALSEYSSMLN
-663 YAVGSGQISGEA
+663 YAAGPGQITGEA

-683 VPLSDNLKAKAKS
+683 VPLQANLSSKAKA

-706 AKDCPSNEVP
+706 AKDCPSNLP
-716 EEVKPTP
+716 EEEKPTP
-723 TPTPT
+723 TPT
-728 PTTTAVEPVDP
+728 EPVDP
-739 GPGPVEPVE
+739 EPGPIDPVD
-748 PVDPGAGPRADSFKT
+748 PVDPGSGPRADSFKT
-763 LAEGSPVSSTLV
+763 MSEGSSVSSSVV
-775 LASLIFGFPGLLL
+775 LASLIFGFPGLVV
-788 GQLLLAKSRKRKS
+788 GQFLLARARKRKEK
-801 NQA
+801 QA

>member
-1 MKPRIILRCL
+1 MSSMGMTL
-11 LVVAVGAASL
+11 LT
-21 IAPSAST
+21 APSVST
-28 AQTGSEVSKTWL
+28 AQTGSQASKTWT
-40 SDTRDQSSHFY
+40 SETRDQTSHFY
-51 EEFKDF
+51 DEFKDF
-57 EVTVSQTRNLSNQG
+57 QVTVSQTRNLSNQG
-71 VKVSWSGLSRTL
+71 VKVTWSGLKRTM

-94 MQCWGDATGPTPQQ
+94 MQCWGDDSGPTPQQ

-130 LMRGEDPKQGYNS
+130 LMKGEDPNQLYNTS
-143 SFLIPPPVNQPYL
+143 YLIPPPVNQPFL

-162 FQSVSGESTYNYL
+162 FTTVSGETTYNFSKY
-175 KFFSNETSNEFSA
+175 FSNETSNEFSA
-188 APTGVSGTGE
+188 APTGVSGGGE
-198 AVFEIQTTL
+198 AVFEVQTSL
-207 EAPHLGCGAQTV
+207 EAPHLGCGAQTA

-242 LENERLD
+242 LESERLS

-255 SNWENRV
+255 SNWANRV
-262 QIPISFSPLTVSC
+262 QFPLSFSPLTVSC

-318 RRQITGSLFGS
+318 RRQITGTLFGS
-329 SGLAFV
+329 SGLAFIS
-335 ADPIDDE
+335 DPIEEE
-342 LKGKNQL
+342 LRGKNQL

-358 VVVAFNI
+358 VVIAFNI

-377 QNGSLVTDLKLNARL
+377 QNGALVTDLKLNARL

-400 YRADVPGG
+400 YRNDVPGG
-408 NTQEHVKDNP
+408 NTQDHVKDNP
-418 RSIVSDPEFIQLNP
+418 RSVVTDPEFIQLNP

-447 VALGASDSTALVWR
+447 VALGSSDSSALVWR
-461 WLQNDPSAK
+461 WLQNDAK
-470 AFLQGTPDQW
+470 AKSFLQGTPDQW
-480 GMKLNKF
+480 GMKLNKY
-487 YSSLELASD
+487 YSSLELATD
-496 SEIESFPKADLST
+496 TEIESFPKADLST
-509 YRPNSTTPEPG
+509 YRPNSNTPEPG

-550 WDPNKLPPTFS
+550 WDPNKIPATFAS
-561 SAGAQPIGQR
+561 GGAQPIGQR

-578 LPAAQKFGLGV
+578 LPAAERYGLGV
-589 ATLVNSSG
+589 ATLVNSNG
-597 QESIPDDASLNAAVS
+597 QESSPSVTSLNAAVS
-612 AMPTDPSTG
+612 SMPTDAATG
-621 MLYNDGKS
+621 ILYNDGKS
-629 IKGSAYPW
+629 VIGNGYPL

-663 YAVGSGQISGEA
+663 YASGPGQITGEA

-683 VPLSDNLKAKAKS
+683 VPLQANLLAKAKA
-696 AAKALTSSTV
+696 AANSLTSSTV
-706 AKDCPSNEVP
+706 AKDCPSNVVP
-716 EEVKPTP
+716 EEEEKPEPTP
-723 TPTPT
+723 TPT
-728 PTTTAVEPVDP
+728 EPVDP
-739 GPGPVEPVE
+739 GPGPGPVDPTE
-748 PVDPGAGPRADSFKT
+748 PVDPGSGPRADAFKT
-763 LAEGSPVSSTLV
+763 LAEGSSVSSTVV
-775 LASLIFGFPGLLL
+775 LASLIFGFPGLVL
-788 GQLLLAKSRKRKS
+788 GQLLLARARKRKE

>member
-1 MKPRIILRCL
+1 MKLRTVLRFL
-11 LVVAVGAASL
+11 LVSAIGVTFLV
-21 IAPSAST
+21 APSAST

-40 SDTRDQSSHFY
+40 SDTRDQTSHFY
-51 EEFKDF
+51 DEFENF
-57 EVTVSQTRNLSNQG
+57 QVTVSQTRNLSNQG
-71 VKVSWSGLSRTL
+71 VKVSWSGLDRTM
-83 PGEFA
+83 PGELA

-94 MQCWGDATGPTPQQ
+94 MQCWGDETGPTPQQ

-130 LMRGEDPKQGYNS
+130 LMKGEDPNQPYNT
-143 SFLIPPPVNQPYL
+143 SFLIPPPVNQPFL

-162 FQSVSGESTYNYL
+162 FKTVSGDTTYSFTKY
-175 KFFSNETSNEFSA
+175 FSNETSNEFSA
-188 APTGVSGTGE
+188 APSGVSGGGE
-198 AVFEIQTTL
+198 AVFEVQTAL
-207 EAPHLGCGAQTV
+207 EAPHLGCGAQTAT
-219 SGPRD
+219 GPRD
-224 CWLVVVPRG
+224 CWLVVIPRG

-242 LENERLD
+242 LEGERIS

-255 SNWENRV
+255 SNWANRV
-262 QIPISFSPLTVSC
+262 QIPLSFSPLTVSC

-282 RVVGTEMIAAAFY
+282 RVVGTEMISAAFY

-329 SGLAFV
+329 SGLAFI
-335 ADPIDDE
+335 ADPIDEE
-342 LKGKNQL
+342 LRGKNQL

-392 IAKLLTQS
+392 VAKLLTQS
-400 YRADVPGG
+400 YRNDVPGG

-418 RSIVSDPEFIQLNP
+418 RSLVADPEFIQLNP
-432 DFEYFQRGIEPGGLL
+432 DFEFFQRGIEPGGLL
-447 VALGASDSTALVWR
+447 VALGSSDSTALVWR
-461 WLQNDPSAK
+461 WLQNDPK
-470 AFLQGTPDQW
+470 ANSFLKGTPDQW

-487 YSSLELASD
+487 YSTLELATD
-496 SEIESFPKADLST
+496 TEIESFPKADLST
-509 YRPNSTTPEPG
+509 YRPNTNTPEPG

-550 WDPNKLPPTFS
+550 WDPNKIPAAFAS
-561 SAGAQPIGQR
+561 GGAQPIGQR

-578 LPAAQKFGLGV
+578 LPAAERYGLGV
-589 ATLVNSSG
+589 ATLVNSTG
-597 QESIPDDASLNAAVS
+597 QESKPSASTMNAAVS
-612 AMPTDPSTG
+612 AMPVDASTG
-621 MLYNDGKS
+621 ILYNDGKS
-629 IKGSAYPW
+629 VKGTAYPW

-650 TSKALSEYSSMLN
+650 TPKALSEYSSMLN
-663 YAVGSGQISGEA
+663 YAAGPGQITGEA

-683 VPLSDNLKAKAKS
+683 VPLQANLSSKAKA

-706 AKDCPSNEVP
+706 AKDCPSNAP
-716 EEVKPTP
+716 EEEKPTP

-728 PTTTAVEPVDP
+728 EPVDP
-739 GPGPVEPVE
+739 GPGPVDPVD
-748 PVDPGAGPRADSFKT
+748 PVDPGSGPRADSFKT
-763 LAEGSPVSSTLV
+763 MSEGSSVSSSVV
-775 LASLIFGFPGLLL
+775 LASLIFGFPGLVL
-788 GQLLLAKSRKRKS
+788 GQFLLARARKRKEK
-801 NQA
+801 QA

>member
-1 MKPRIILRCL
+1 MNLRTVLRFL
-11 LVVAVGAASL
+11 LVSAIGLTFLV
-21 IAPSAST
+21 APSAST

-40 SDTRDQSSHFY
+40 SDTRDQTSHFY
-51 EEFKDF
+51 DEFENF
-57 EVTVSQTRNLSNQG
+57 QVTVSQTRNLSNQG
-71 VKVSWSGLSRTL
+71 VTVSWSGLDRTM
-83 PGEFA
+83 PGELA

-94 MQCWGDATGPTPQQ
+94 MQCWGDETGPTPQQ

-130 LMRGEDPKQGYNS
+130 LMKGEDPNQAYNT
-143 SFLIPPPVNQPYL
+143 SFLIPPPVNQPFL

-162 FQSVSGESTYNYL
+162 FKTVGGETTYNFIKY
-175 KFFSNETSNEFSA
+175 FSNETSNEFSA
-188 APTGVSGTGE
+188 APTGVSGGGE
-198 AVFEIQTTL
+198 AVFEVQTAL
-207 EAPHLGCGAQTV
+207 EAPHLGCGAQTAT
-219 SGPRD
+219 GPRD
-224 CWLVVVPRG
+224 CWLVVIPRG

-242 LENERLD
+242 LEGERIS

-255 SNWENRV
+255 SHWANRV
-262 QIPISFSPLTVSC
+262 QIPLSFSPLTVSC

-282 RVVGTEMIAAAFY
+282 RVVGTEMISAAFY

-329 SGLAFV
+329 SGLAFI
-335 ADPIDDE
+335 ADPIDEE
-342 LKGKNQL
+342 LRGKNQL

-377 QNGSLVTDLKLNARL
+377 QNGALVTDLKLNARL
-392 IAKLLTQS
+392 VAKLLTQS
-400 YRADVPGG
+400 YRNDVPGG

-418 RSIVSDPEFIQLNP
+418 RSLVADPEFIQLNP
-432 DFEYFQRGIEPGGLL
+432 DFEYFQRGLEPGGLL
-447 VALGASDSTALVWR
+447 VALGSSDSTALVWR
-461 WLQNDPSAK
+461 WLQNDPK
-470 AFLQGTPDQW
+470 ASSFLKGTSDQW

-487 YSSLELASD
+487 YSTLELATD
-496 SEIESFPKADLST
+496 TEIESFPKADLST
-509 YRPNSTTPEPG
+509 YRPNSSTPEPG

-550 WDPNKLPPTFS
+550 WDPNKIPAAFAS
-561 SAGAQPIGQR
+561 GGAQPIGQR

-578 LPAAQKFGLGV
+578 LPAAERYGLGV
-589 ATLVNSSG
+589 ATLVSSTG
-597 QESIPDDASLNAAVS
+597 QESKPTASTMNAAVS
-612 AMPTDPSTG
+612 AMPVDASTG
-621 MLYNDGKS
+621 ILYNDGKS
-629 IKGSAYPW
+629 VKGTAYPW

-650 TSKALSEYSSMLN
+650 TPKALSEYSSMLN
-663 YAVGSGQISGEA
+663 YAAGPGQITGEA

-683 VPLSDNLKAKAKS
+683 VPLQANLSSKAKA

-706 AKDCPSNEVP
+706 AKDCPSNLP
-716 EEVKPTP
+716 EEEKPTP
-723 TPTPT
+723 TPT
-728 PTTTAVEPVDP
+728 EPVDP
-739 GPGPVEPVE
+739 EPGPIDPVD
-748 PVDPGAGPRADSFKT
+748 PVDPGSGPRADSFKT
-763 LAEGSPVSSTLV
+763 MSEGSSVSSSVV
-775 LASLIFGFPGLLL
+775 LASLIFGFPGLVV
-788 GQLLLAKSRKRKS
+788 GQFLLARARKRKEK
-801 NQA
+801 QA

>member
-1 MKPRIILRCL
+1 MKLRTVLRFL
-11 LVVAVGAASL
+11 LVSAIGMTFLVS
-21 IAPSAST
+21 PSAST

-40 SDTRDQSSHFY
+40 SETRDQTSHFY
-51 EEFKDF
+51 DEFENF
-57 EVTVSQTRNLSNQG
+57 QVTVSQTRNLSNQG
-71 VKVSWSGLSRTL
+71 VTVSWSGLDRTM
-83 PGEFA
+83 PGELA

-94 MQCWGDATGPTPQQ
+94 MQCWGDETGPTPQQ

-130 LMRGEDPKQGYNS
+130 LMKGEDPNQAYNT
-143 SFLIPPPVNQPYL
+143 SFLIPPPVNQPFL

-162 FQSVSGESTYNYL
+162 FKTVGGETTYNFIKY
-175 KFFSNETSNEFSA
+175 FSNETSNEFSA
-188 APTGVSGTGE
+188 APTGVSGGGE
-198 AVFEIQTTL
+198 AVFEVQTAL
-207 EAPHLGCGAQTV
+207 EAPHLGCGAQTAT
-219 SGPRD
+219 GPRD
-224 CWLVVVPRG
+224 CWLVVIPRG

-242 LENERLD
+242 LEGERIS

-255 SNWENRV
+255 SNWANRV
-262 QIPISFSPLTVSC
+262 QIPLSFSPLTVSC

-282 RVVGTEMIAAAFY
+282 RVVGTEMISAAFY

-335 ADPIDDE
+335 ADPIDEE
-342 LKGKNQL
+342 LRGKNQL

-377 QNGSLVTDLKLNARL
+377 QNGALVTDLKLNARL
-392 IAKLLTQS
+392 VAKLLTQS
-400 YRADVPGG
+400 YRNDVPGG

-418 RSIVSDPEFIQLNP
+418 RSLVADPEFIQLNP
-432 DFEYFQRGIEPGGLL
+432 DFEFFQRGIEPGGLL
-447 VALGASDSTALVWR
+447 VALGSSDSTALVWR
-461 WLQNDPSAK
+461 WLQNDPK
-470 AFLQGTPDQW
+470 ASSFLKGTPDQW

-487 YSSLELASD
+487 YSTLELATD
-496 SEIESFPKADLST
+496 TEIESFPKADLST
-509 YRPNSTTPEPG
+509 YRPNTNTPEPG

-550 WDPNKLPPTFS
+550 WDPNKIPAAFAS
-561 SAGAQPIGQR
+561 GGAQPIGQR

-578 LPAAQKFGLGV
+578 LPAAERYGLGV
-589 ATLVNSSG
+589 ATLVSSTG
-597 QESIPDDASLNAAVS
+597 QESKPTASTMNAAVS
-612 AMPTDPSTG
+612 AMPVDASTG
-621 MLYNDGKS
+621 ILYNDGKS
-629 IKGSAYPW
+629 VKGTAYPW

-650 TSKALSEYSSMLN
+650 TPKALSEYSSMLN
-663 YAVGSGQISGEA
+663 YAAGPGQITGEA

-683 VPLSDNLKAKAKS
+683 VPLQANLSSKAKAT
-696 AAKALTSSTV
+696 AKALTSSTV
-706 AKDCPSNEVP
+706 AKDCPSNAP
-716 EEVKPTP
+716 EEEKPTP

-728 PTTTAVEPVDP
+728 EPVDP
-739 GPGPVEPVE
+739 GPGPVDPVD
-748 PVDPGAGPRADSFKT
+748 PVDPGSGPRADAFKT
-763 LAEGSPVSSTLV
+763 MSEGSSVSSSVV
-775 LASLIFGFPGLLL
+775 LASLIFGFPGLVL
-788 GQLLLAKSRKRKS
+788 GQFLIARARKRK
-801 NQA
+801 QAES

>member
-1 MKPRIILRCL
+1 MKPRMVLRVL
-11 LVVAVGAASL
+11 LVVAIGMASL
-21 IAPSAST
+21 VAPSAST
-28 AQTGSEVSKTWL
+28 AQTGSEITKTWL
-40 SDTRDQSSHFY
+40 ADTRDQTSHFY
-51 EEFKDF
+51 DEFKDF

-71 VKVSWSGLSRTL
+71 VKVSWSGLDRTM
-83 PGEFA
+83 PGELA

-94 MQCWGDATGPTPQQ
+94 MQCWGDETGPTPQQ

-130 LMRGEDPKQGYNS
+130 LMRGEDPKQLYNT
-143 SFLIPPPVNQPYL
+143 SFLIPPPVNQPFL

-162 FQSVSGESTYNYL
+162 FNTVSGESSYNFIRY
-175 KFFSNETSNEFSA
+175 FSNETSNEFSA
-188 APTGVSGTGE
+188 APTGVSGGGE
-198 AVFEIQTTL
+198 AVFEIQTSL
-207 EAPHLGCGAQTV
+207 EAPHLGCGAQTAT
-219 SGPRD
+219 GPRG

-242 LENERLD
+242 LEGERLS

-255 SNWENRV
+255 SHWENRV
-262 QIPISFSPLTVSC
+262 QIPLSFSPLTVSC

-282 RVVGTEMIAAAFY
+282 RVVGTEMISAAFY

-329 SGLAFV
+329 SGLAFI
-335 ADPIDDE
+335 ADPIDEE
-342 LKGKNQL
+342 LRGKNQL

-392 IAKLLTQS
+392 VAKLLTQS
-400 YRADVPGG
+400 YRNDVPGG

-418 RSIVSDPEFIQLNP
+418 RSLVADPEFIQLNP

-447 VALGASDSTALVWR
+447 VALGSSDSTALVWR
-461 WLQNDPSAK
+461 WLQNDPKAS
-470 AFLQGTPDQW
+470 AFLKGTPDQW

-487 YSSLELASD
+487 YSTLELATD

-509 YRPNSTTPEPG
+509 FRPNSNTPEPG

-550 WDPNKLPPTFS
+550 WDPNKIPAAFAS
-561 SAGAQPIGQR
+561 GGAQPIGQR

-578 LPAAQKFGLGV
+578 LPAAERYGLGV
-589 ATLVNSSG
+589 ATLVSSTG
-597 QESIPDDASLNAAVS
+597 QESNPTASAMNAAVS
-612 AMPTDPSTG
+612 AMPVDASTG
-621 MLYNDGKS
+621 ISYNDGKS
-629 IKGSAYPW
+629 VKGTAYPW

-663 YAVGSGQISGEA
+663 YAAGPGQVTGEA

-683 VPLSDNLKAKAKS
+683 VPLPANLKAQ
-696 AAKALTSSTV
+696 AKAVATSLLSSTV
-706 AKDCPSNEVP
+706 AKDCPSNVVP
-716 EEVKPTP
+716 EEEKPTP

-728 PTTTAVEPVDP
+728 VPVDP
-739 GPGPVEPVE
+739 GPGPVD
-748 PVDPGAGPRADSFKT
+748 PVDPLDPGSGPRADAFKT
-763 LAEGSPVSSTLV
+763 LAEGSSFSSTVV
-775 LASLIFGFPGLLL
+775 LASLIFGFPGLVL
-788 GQLLLAKSRKRKS
+788 GQVLLARSRKRKEK
-801 NQA
+801 QG

>member
-1 MKPRIILRCL
+1 MKPRMVLRAL
-11 LVVAVGAASL
+11 LVTAIGVTYLVAPA
-21 IAPSAST
+21 AST

-51 EEFKDF
+51 DEFKDF
-57 EVTVSQTRNLSNQG
+57 SVTVSQTRNLSNQG
-71 VKVSWSGLSRTL
+71 VRVSWSGLERTM

-88 SNYVQI
+88 SNYVQV

-108 CQWGSPITATENL
+108 CQWGSPISATENL

-130 LMRGEDPKQGYNS
+130 LMRGEDPKQAYNT
-143 SFLIPPPVNQPYL
+143 SFLIPPPVNQPFL

-162 FQSVSGESTYNYL
+162 FQSVSGESTFNYF

-188 APTGVSGTGE
+188 SPTGVSGGGE
-198 AVFEIQTTL
+198 AVFEIQTAL
-207 EAPHLGCGAQTV
+207 EAPHLGCGAQTAN
-219 SGPRD
+219 GPRD

-242 LENERLD
+242 LEGERLN
-249 GSPLSA
+249 GSPLSV
-255 SNWENRV
+255 SNWANRV
-262 QIPISFSPLTVSC
+262 QIPLSFSPLTVSC

-282 RVVGTEMIAAAFY
+282 RVVGTEMISAAFY

-329 SGLAFV
+329 SGLAFI

-377 QNGSLVTDLKLNARL
+377 QNGALFTELKLNARL
-392 IAKLLTQS
+392 VAKLLTQS
-400 YRADVPGG
+400 YRNDVPGG
-408 NTQEHVKDNP
+408 NEQIHVKDNP
-418 RSIVSDPEFIQLNP
+418 RSIINDPEFIGLNP

-447 VALGASDSTALVWR
+447 VALGASDSAALVWR
-461 WLQNDPSAK
+461 WLQNDPKAS
-470 AFLQGTPDQW
+470 AFLKGTPDQW

-487 YSSLELASD
+487 YSSLELATD
-496 SEIESFPKADLST
+496 YEIESFPKADLSA
-509 YRPNSTTPEPG
+509 YRPNTNTPEPG

-544 SKSKTI
+544 PKSKTI
-550 WDPNKLPPTFS
+550 WDPNKIPAAFAS
-561 SAGAQPIGQR
+561 GGAQPIGQR

-578 LPAAQKFGLGV
+578 LPAAERYGLGV

-597 QESIPDDASLNAAVS
+597 QESKPTSSTMNAAVLD
-612 AMPTDPSTG
+612 MPVDKSTG
-621 MLYNDGKS
+621 ILYNDGKS
-629 IKGSAYPW
+629 LKGTAYPW

-650 TSKALSEYSSMLN
+650 TPKALSEYSSMLN
-663 YAVGSGQISGEA
+663 YATGAGQINGES
-675 QGMLPYGY
+675 QGMLPLGY
-683 VPLSDNLKAKAKS
+683 VPLSANLKAKAK
-696 AAKALTSSTV
+696 AAATSLTSSTV
-706 AKDCPSNEVP
+706 AKNCPSNEVP
-716 EEVKPTP
+716 EEEKPTP

-728 PTTTAVEPVDP
+728 DPVDP
-739 GPGPVEPVE
+739 GTG
-748 PVDPGAGPRADSFKT
+748 PVDPVGPIDPGSGPRADSFKT
-763 LAEGSPVSSTLV
+763 LAEGSSLSSSVV
-775 LASLIFGFPGLLL
+775 LASLIFAFPGLVL
-788 GQLLLAKSRKRKS
+788 GQVLLARSRKRRE

>member
-1 MKPRIILRCL
+1 MKLRTVLRFL
-11 LVVAVGAASL
+11 LVSAIGLTFLV
-21 IAPSAST
+21 APSAST

-40 SDTRDQSSHFY
+40 SDTRDQTSHFY
-51 EEFKDF
+51 DEFENF
-57 EVTVSQTRNLSNQG
+57 QVTVSQTRNLSNQG
-71 VKVSWSGLSRTL
+71 VKVSWSGLDRTM
-83 PGEFA
+83 PGELA

-94 MQCWGDATGPTPQQ
+94 MQCWGDETGPTPQQ

-130 LMRGEDPKQGYNS
+130 LMKGEDPNQAYNT
-143 SFLIPPPVNQPYL
+143 SFLIPPPVNQPFL

-162 FQSVSGESTYNYL
+162 FKTVGGETTYNFIKY
-175 KFFSNETSNEFSA
+175 FSNETSNEFSA
-188 APTGVSGTGE
+188 APTGVSGGGE
-198 AVFEIQTTL
+198 AVFEVQTAL
-207 EAPHLGCGAQTV
+207 EAPHLGCGAQTAT
-219 SGPRD
+219 GPRD
-224 CWLVVVPRG
+224 CWLVVIPRG

-242 LENERLD
+242 LEGERIS

-255 SNWENRV
+255 SHWANRV
-262 QIPISFSPLTVSC
+262 QIPLSFSPLTVSC

-282 RVVGTEMIAAAFY
+282 RVVGTEMISAAFY

-329 SGLAFV
+329 SGLAFI
-335 ADPIDDE
+335 ADPIDEE
-342 LKGKNQL
+342 LRGKNQL

-377 QNGSLVTDLKLNARL
+377 QNGALVTDLKLNARL
-392 IAKLLTQS
+392 VAKLLTQS
-400 YRADVPGG
+400 YRNDVPGG

-418 RSIVSDPEFIQLNP
+418 RSLVADPEFIQLNP
-432 DFEYFQRGIEPGGLL
+432 DFEYFQRGLEPGGLL
-447 VALGASDSTALVWR
+447 VALGSSDSTALVWR
-461 WLQNDPSAK
+461 WLQNDPK
-470 AFLQGTPDQW
+470 ASSFLKGTPDQW

-487 YSSLELASD
+487 YSTLELATD
-496 SEIESFPKADLST
+496 TEIESFPKADLST
-509 YRPNSTTPEPG
+509 YRPNSSTPEPG

-550 WDPNKLPPTFS
+550 WDPNKIPAAFAS
-561 SAGAQPIGQR
+561 GGAQPIGQR

-578 LPAAQKFGLGV
+578 LPAAERYGLGV
-589 ATLVNSSG
+589 ATLVSSTG
-597 QESIPDDASLNAAVS
+597 QESKPTASTMNAAVS
-612 AMPTDPSTG
+612 AMPVDASTG
-621 MLYNDGKS
+621 ILYNDGKS
-629 IKGSAYPW
+629 VKGTAYPW

-650 TSKALSEYSSMLN
+650 TPKALSEYSSMLN
-663 YAVGSGQISGEA
+663 YAAGPGQITGEA

-683 VPLSDNLKAKAKS
+683 VPLQANLSSKAKA

-706 AKDCPSNEVP
+706 AKDCPSNLP
-716 EEVKPTP
+716 EEEKPTP
-723 TPTPT
+723 TPT
-728 PTTTAVEPVDP
+728 EPVDP
-739 GPGPVEPVE
+739 EPGPIDPVD
-748 PVDPGAGPRADSFKT
+748 PVDPGSGPRADSFKT
-763 LAEGSPVSSTLV
+763 MSEGSSVSSSVV
-775 LASLIFGFPGLLL
+775 LASLIFGFPGLVV
-788 GQLLLAKSRKRKS
+788 GQFLLARARKRKEK
-801 NQA
+801 QA

>member
-1 MKPRIILRCL
+1 MNLRTVLRFL
-11 LVVAVGAASL
+11 LVSAIGLTFLV
-21 IAPSAST
+21 APSAST

-40 SDTRDQSSHFY
+40 SDTRDQTSHFY
-51 EEFKDF
+51 DEFENF
-57 EVTVSQTRNLSNQG
+57 QVTVSQTRNLSNQG
-71 VKVSWSGLSRTL
+71 VTVSWSGLDRTM
-83 PGEFA
+83 PGELA

-94 MQCWGDATGPTPQQ
+94 MQCWGDETGPTPQQ

-130 LMRGEDPKQGYNS
+130 LMKGEDPNQAYNT
-143 SFLIPPPVNQPYL
+143 SFLIPPPVNQPFL

-162 FQSVSGESTYNYL
+162 FKTVGGETTYNFIKY
-175 KFFSNETSNEFSA
+175 FSNETSNEFSA
-188 APTGVSGTGE
+188 APTGVSGGGE
-198 AVFEIQTTL
+198 AVFEVQTAL
-207 EAPHLGCGAQTV
+207 EAPHLGCGAQTAT
-219 SGPRD
+219 GPRD
-224 CWLVVVPRG
+224 CWLVVIPRG

-242 LENERLD
+242 LEGERIS

-255 SNWENRV
+255 SHWANRV
-262 QIPISFSPLTVSC
+262 QIPLSFSPLTVSC

-282 RVVGTEMIAAAFY
+282 RVVGTEMISAAFY

-329 SGLAFV
+329 SGLAFI
-335 ADPIDDE
+335 ADPIDEE
-342 LKGKNQL
+342 LRGKNQL

-377 QNGSLVTDLKLNARL
+377 QNGALVTDLKLNARL
-392 IAKLLTQS
+392 VAKLLTQS
-400 YRADVPGG
+400 YRNDVPGG

-418 RSIVSDPEFIQLNP
+418 RSLVADPEFIQLNP
-432 DFEYFQRGIEPGGLL
+432 DFEYFQRGLEPGGLL
-447 VALGASDSTALVWR
+447 VALGSSDSTALVWR
-461 WLQNDPSAK
+461 WLQNDPK
-470 AFLQGTPDQW
+470 ASSFLKGTPDQW

-487 YSSLELASD
+487 YSTLELATD
-496 SEIESFPKADLST
+496 TEIESFPKADLST
-509 YRPNSTTPEPG
+509 YRPNSSTPEPG

-550 WDPNKLPPTFS
+550 WDPNKIPAAFAS
-561 SAGAQPIGQR
+561 GGAQPIGQR

-578 LPAAQKFGLGV
+578 LPAAERYGLGV
-589 ATLVNSSG
+589 ATLVSSTG
-597 QESIPDDASLNAAVS
+597 QESKPSASTMNAAVS
-612 AMPTDPSTG
+612 AMPVDASTG
-621 MLYNDGKS
+621 ILYNDGKS
-629 IKGSAYPW
+629 VKGTAYPW

-650 TSKALSEYSSMLN
+650 TPKALSEYSSMLN
-663 YAVGSGQISGEA
+663 YAAGPGQITGEA

-683 VPLSDNLKAKAKS
+683 VPLQANLSSKAKA

-706 AKDCPSNEVP
+706 AKDCPSNLP
-716 EEVKPTP
+716 EEEKPTP

-728 PTTTAVEPVDP
+728 EPVDP
-739 GPGPVEPVE
+739 IDPVDPVD
-748 PVDPGAGPRADSFKT
+748 PVDPGSGPRADSFKT
-763 LAEGSPVSSTLV
+763 MSEGSSVSSSVV
-775 LASLIFGFPGLLL
+775 LASLIFGFPGLVV
-788 GQLLLAKSRKRKS
+788 GQFLLARARKRKEK
-801 NQA
+801 QA

>member
-1 MKPRIILRCL
+1 MKPRTVLRFL
-11 LVVAVGAASL
+11 LVSAIGLTFLVS
-21 IAPSAST
+21 PSAST

-40 SDTRDQSSHFY
+40 SDTRDQTSHFY
-51 EEFKDF
+51 DEFKDF
-57 EVTVSQTRNLSNQG
+57 EVSVSQTRNLSNQG
-71 VKVSWSGLSRTL
+71 VKVTWSGLDRTM
-83 PGEFA
+83 PGELA

-94 MQCWGDATGPTPQQ
+94 MQCWGDETGPTPQQ

-130 LMRGEDPKQGYNS
+130 LMRGEDPKQLYNT
-143 SFLIPPPVNQPYL
+143 SFLIPPPVNQPFL

-162 FQSVSGESTYNYL
+162 FKTVSGESTYNFARY
-175 KFFSNETSNEFSA
+175 FTNETSNEFSA
-188 APTGVSGTGE
+188 APTGVSGGGE
-198 AVFEIQTTL
+198 AVFEIQTSL
-207 EAPHLGCGAQTV
+207 EAPHLGCGAQTAT
-219 SGPRD
+219 GPRD
-224 CWLVVVPRG
+224 CWLVVIPRG

-242 LENERLD
+242 LEGERLN

-255 SNWENRV
+255 SHWANRV
-262 QIPISFSPLTVSC
+262 QIPLSFSPLTVSC

-282 RVVGTEMIAAAFY
+282 RVVGTEMISAAFY

-329 SGLAFV
+329 SGLAFI
-335 ADPIDDE
+335 ADPIDEE
-342 LKGKNQL
+342 LRGKNQL

-392 IAKLLTQS
+392 VAKLLTQS
-400 YRADVPGG
+400 YRNDVPGG

-418 RSIVSDPEFIQLNP
+418 RSLVADPEFIQLNP
-432 DFEYFQRGIEPGGLL
+432 DFEYFQRGLEPGGLL
-447 VALGASDSTALVWR
+447 VALGSSDSTALVWR
-461 WLQNDPSAK
+461 WLQNDPKAS
-470 AFLQGTPDQW
+470 AFLKGTPDQW

-487 YSSLELASD
+487 YSTLELATD

-509 YRPNSTTPEPG
+509 FRPNSNTPEPG

-550 WDPNKLPPTFS
+550 WDPNKIPAAFAS
-561 SAGAQPIGQR
+561 GGAQPIGQR

-578 LPAAQKFGLGV
+578 LPAAERYGLGV
-589 ATLVNSSG
+589 ATLVSSTG
-597 QESIPDDASLNAAVS
+597 QESKPTASTMNAAVS
-612 AMPTDPSTG
+612 SMTVDASTG
-621 MLYNDGKS
+621 ILYNDGKS
-629 IKGSAYPW
+629 VKGTAYPW

-650 TSKALSEYSSMLN
+650 TAKALSEYSSMLN
-663 YAVGSGQISGEA
+663 YATGPGQISGEA
-675 QGMLPYGY
+675 QGMLPIGY
-683 VPLSDNLKAKAKS
+683 VPLQANLKAKAK
-696 AAKALTSSTV
+696 AASISLTSSKV
-706 AKDCPSNEVP
+706 AKDCPTNVP
-716 EEVKPTP
+716 EEENPTP
-723 TPTPT
+723 TPGPT
-728 PTTTAVEPVDP
+728 DPVDP
-739 GPGPVEPVE
+739 GPGPIDPID
-748 PVDPGAGPRADSFKT
+748 PVDPGSGPRADAFKT
-763 LAEGSPVSSTLV
+763 MSEGSSLSSTVV
-775 LASLIFGFPGLLL
+775 LASLIFGFPGLVL
-788 GQLLLAKSRKRKS
+788 GQLLLARSRKRKEK
-801 NQA
+801 QG

>member
-1 MKPRIILRCL
+1 MKPRLVLRFL
-11 LVVAVGAASL
+11 LVAALGLTTLVA
-21 IAPSAST
+21 PTAST

-40 SDTRDQSSHFY
+40 ADTRDQTSHFY
-51 EEFKDF
+51 EEFENF
-57 EVTVSQTRNLSNQG
+57 QVTVSQTRNLSNQG
-71 VKVSWSGLSRTL
+71 VKVTWSGLNRTM

-94 MQCWGDATGPTPQQ
+94 MQCWGDVTGPTPQQ

-130 LMRGEDPKQGYNS
+130 LVRGEDPNQPYNT
-143 SFLIPPPVNQPYL
+143 SFLIPPPVNQPFL

-162 FQSVSGESTYNYL
+162 FQAVSGESTYNFVKY
-175 KFFSNETSNEFSA
+175 FSNETSNEFSA
-188 APTGVSGTGE
+188 APTGVSGGGE
-198 AVFEIQTTL
+198 AVFEIQTSL
-207 EAPHLGCGAQTV
+207 EAPHLGCGAQTAT
-219 SGPRD
+219 GPRD

-242 LENERLD
+242 IEGERLN

-255 SNWENRV
+255 SNWANRV
-262 QIPISFSPLTVSC
+262 QIPLSFSPLTVSC

-282 RVVGTEMIAAAFY
+282 RVVGTEMVAAAFY

-329 SGLAFV
+329 SGLAFI

-377 QNGSLVTDLKLNARL
+377 QNGSLVTELKLNARL
-392 IAKLLTQS
+392 VTKLLTQS
-400 YRADVPGG
+400 YRNDVPGG

-418 RSIVSDPEFIQLNP
+418 RSIINDPEFIALNP
-432 DFEYFQRGIEPGGLL
+432 DFEFFQRGIEPGGLV

-461 WLQNDPSAK
+461 WLQNDPTAN
-470 AFLQGTPDQW
+470 AFLKGTADQW

-487 YSSLELASD
+487 YSTLELATD
-496 SEIESFPKADLST
+496 FEIESFPKADLST
-509 YRPNSTTPEPG
+509 YRPNSNTPEPG

-528 YSHDMLDAAAA
+528 YSHDMLDAASA

-544 SKSKTI
+544 PKSKTV
-550 WDPNKLPPTFS
+550 WDPNKIPAAFAS
-561 SAGAQPIGQR
+561 GGAQPIGQR

-578 LPAAQKFGLGV
+578 LPAAERYGLGV
-589 ATLVNSSG
+589 ATLVNSTG
-597 QESIPDDASLNAAVS
+597 QESKPTISTMNAAVS
-612 AMPTDPSTG
+612 AMPVDANTG
-621 MLYNDGKS
+621 ILYNDGKS
-629 IKGSAYPW
+629 VKGTAYPW

-663 YAVGSGQISGEA
+663 YAVGAGQITGEA

-683 VPLSDNLKAKAKS
+683 VPLQASLASKAKA
-696 AAKALTSSTV
+696 AAKSLTTSTV

-716 EEVKPTP
+716 EEEKPTP

-728 PTTTAVEPVDP
+728 EEVPGPVDPIEPVDP
-739 GPGPVEPVE
+739 VEP
-748 PVDPGAGPRADSFKT
+748 GSGPRADSFKT
-763 LAEGSPVSSTLV
+763 LAEGSSMSSSVV

-788 GQLLLAKSRKRKS
+788 GQILLARARKRK
-801 NQA
+801 QAEI

>member
-1 MKPRIILRCL
+1 MKPRMVLRVL
-11 LVVAVGAASL
+11 LVVAIGMASL
-21 IAPSAST
+21 VAPSAST
-28 AQTGSEVSKTWL
+28 AQTGSEITKTWL
-40 SDTRDQSSHFY
+40 ADTRDQTSHFY
-51 EEFKDF
+51 DEFKDF

-71 VKVSWSGLSRTL
+71 VKVSWSGLDRTM
-83 PGEFA
+83 PGELA

-94 MQCWGDATGPTPQQ
+94 MQCWGDETGPTPQQ

-130 LMRGEDPKQGYNS
+130 LMRGEDPKQLYNT
-143 SFLIPPPVNQPYL
+143 SFLIPPPVNQPFL

-162 FQSVSGESTYNYL
+162 FNTVSGESSYNFIRY
-175 KFFSNETSNEFSA
+175 FSNETSNEFSA
-188 APTGVSGTGE
+188 APTGVSGGGE
-198 AVFEIQTTL
+198 AVFEIQTSL
-207 EAPHLGCGAQTV
+207 EAPHLGCGAQTAT
-219 SGPRD
+219 GPRG

-242 LENERLD
+242 LEGERLS

-255 SNWENRV
+255 SHWENRV
-262 QIPISFSPLTVSC
+262 QIPLSFSPLTVSC

-282 RVVGTEMIAAAFY
+282 RVVGTEMISAAFY

-329 SGLAFV
+329 SGLAFI
-335 ADPIDDE
+335 ADPIDEE
-342 LKGKNQL
+342 LRGKNQL

-392 IAKLLTQS
+392 VAKLLTQS
-400 YRADVPGG
+400 YRNDVPGG

-418 RSIVSDPEFIQLNP
+418 RSLVADPEFIQLNP
-432 DFEYFQRGIEPGGLL
+432 DFEYFQRGLEPGGLL
-447 VALGASDSTALVWR
+447 VALGSSDSTALVWR
-461 WLQNDPSAK
+461 WLQNDPKAS
-470 AFLQGTPDQW
+470 AFLKGTPDQW

-487 YSSLELASD
+487 YSTLELATD

-509 YRPNSTTPEPG
+509 FRPNSNTPEPG

-550 WDPNKLPPTFS
+550 WDPNKIPAAFTS
-561 SAGAQPIGQR
+561 GGAQPIGQR

-578 LPAAQKFGLGV
+578 LPAAERYGLGV
-589 ATLVNSSG
+589 ATLVSSTG
-597 QESIPDDASLNAAVS
+597 QESNPTASAMNAAVS
-612 AMPTDPSTG
+612 AMPVDASTG
-621 MLYNDGKS
+621 ISYNDGKS
-629 IKGSAYPW
+629 VKGTAYPW

-663 YAVGSGQISGEA
+663 YAAGPGQVTGEA

-683 VPLSDNLKAKAKS
+683 VPLPANLKAQ
-696 AAKALTSSTV
+696 AKAVATSLLSSTV
-706 AKDCPSNEVP
+706 AKDCPSNVVP
-716 EEVKPTP
+716 EEEKPTP

-728 PTTTAVEPVDP
+728 VPVDP
-739 GPGPVEPVE
+739 GPGPVD
-748 PVDPGAGPRADSFKT
+748 PVDPLDPGSGPRADAFKT
-763 LAEGSPVSSTLV
+763 LAEGSSFSSTVV
-775 LASLIFGFPGLLL
+775 LASLIFGFPGLVL
-788 GQLLLAKSRKRKS
+788 GQVLLARSRKRKEK
-801 NQA
+801 QG

>member
-1 MKPRIILRCL
+1 MKPRMVLRVL
-11 LVVAVGAASL
+11 LVVAIGMASL
-21 IAPSAST
+21 VAPSAST
-28 AQTGSEVSKTWL
+28 AQTGSEITKTWL
-40 SDTRDQSSHFY
+40 ADTRDQTSHFY
-51 EEFKDF
+51 DEFKDF

-71 VKVSWSGLSRTL
+71 VKVSWSGLDRTM
-83 PGEFA
+83 PGELA

-94 MQCWGDATGPTPQQ
+94 MQCWGDETGPTPQQ

-130 LMRGEDPKQGYNS
+130 LMRGEDPKQLYNT
-143 SFLIPPPVNQPYL
+143 SFLIPPPVNQPFL

-162 FQSVSGESTYNYL
+162 FNTVSGESSYNFIRY
-175 KFFSNETSNEFSA
+175 FSNETSNEFSA
-188 APTGVSGTGE
+188 APTGVSGGGE
-198 AVFEIQTTL
+198 AVFEIQTSL
-207 EAPHLGCGAQTV
+207 EAPHLGCGAQTAT
-219 SGPRD
+219 GPRG

-242 LENERLD
+242 LEGERLS

-255 SNWENRV
+255 SHWENRV
-262 QIPISFSPLTVSC
+262 QIPLSFSPLTVSC

-282 RVVGTEMIAAAFY
+282 RVVGTEMISAAFY

-329 SGLAFV
+329 SGLAFI
-335 ADPIDDE
+335 ADPIDEE
-342 LKGKNQL
+342 LRGKNQL

-392 IAKLLTQS
+392 VAKLLTQS
-400 YRADVPGG
+400 YRNDVPGG

-418 RSIVSDPEFIQLNP
+418 RSLVADPEFIQLNP
-432 DFEYFQRGIEPGGLL
+432 DFEYFQRGLEPGGLL
-447 VALGASDSTALVWR
+447 VALGSSDSTSLVWR
-461 WLQNDPSAK
+461 WLQNDRKAS
-470 AFLQGTPDQW
+470 AFLKGTPDQW

-487 YSSLELASD
+487 YSTLELATD

-509 YRPNSTTPEPG
+509 FRPNSNTPEPG

-550 WDPNKLPPTFS
+550 WDPNKIPAAFAS
-561 SAGAQPIGQR
+561 GGAQPIGQR

-578 LPAAQKFGLGV
+578 LPAAERYGLGV
-589 ATLVNSSG
+589 ATLVSSTG
-597 QESIPDDASLNAAVS
+597 QESNPTASAMNAAVS
-612 AMPTDPSTG
+612 AMPVDASTG
-621 MLYNDGKS
+621 ISYNDGKS
-629 IKGSAYPW
+629 VKGTAYPW

-663 YAVGSGQISGEA
+663 YAAGPGQVTGEA

-683 VPLSDNLKAKAKS
+683 VPLPANLKAQ
-696 AAKALTSSTV
+696 AKAVATSLLSSTV
-706 AKDCPSNEVP
+706 AKDCPSNVVP
-716 EEVKPTP
+716 EEEKPTP

-728 PTTTAVEPVDP
+728 VPVDP
-739 GPGPVEPVE
+739 GPGPVD
-748 PVDPGAGPRADSFKT
+748 PVDPLDPGSGPRADAFKT
-763 LAEGSPVSSTLV
+763 LAEGSSFSSTVV
-775 LASLIFGFPGLLL
+775 LASLIFGFPGLVL
-788 GQLLLAKSRKRKS
+788 GQVLLARSRKRKEK
-801 NQA
+801 QG

>member
-1 MKPRIILRCL
+1 MNLRTVLRFL
-11 LVVAVGAASL
+11 LVSAIGLTFLV
-21 IAPSAST
+21 APSAST

-40 SDTRDQSSHFY
+40 SDTRDQTSHFY
-51 EEFKDF
+51 DEFENF
-57 EVTVSQTRNLSNQG
+57 QVTVSQTRNLSNQG
-71 VKVSWSGLSRTL
+71 VTVSWSGLDRTM
-83 PGEFA
+83 PGELA

-94 MQCWGDATGPTPQQ
+94 MQCWGDETGPTPQQ

-130 LMRGEDPKQGYNS
+130 LMKGEDPNQAYNT
-143 SFLIPPPVNQPYL
+143 SFLIPPPVNQPFL

-162 FQSVSGESTYNYL
+162 FKTVGGETPYNFIKY
-175 KFFSNETSNEFSA
+175 FSNETSNEFSA
-188 APTGVSGTGE
+188 APTGVSGGGE
-198 AVFEIQTTL
+198 AVFEVQTAL
-207 EAPHLGCGAQTV
+207 EAPHLGCGAQTAT
-219 SGPRD
+219 GPRD
-224 CWLVVVPRG
+224 CWLVVIPRG

-242 LENERLD
+242 LEGERIS

-255 SNWENRV
+255 SHWANRV
-262 QIPISFSPLTVSC
+262 QIPLSFSPLTVSC

-282 RVVGTEMIAAAFY
+282 RVVGTEMISAAFY

-329 SGLAFV
+329 SGLAFI
-335 ADPIDDE
+335 ADPIDEE
-342 LKGKNQL
+342 LRGKNQL

-377 QNGSLVTDLKLNARL
+377 QNGALVTDLKLNARL
-392 IAKLLTQS
+392 VAKLLTQS
-400 YRADVPGG
+400 YRNDVPGG

-418 RSIVSDPEFIQLNP
+418 RSLVADPEFIQLNP
-432 DFEYFQRGIEPGGLL
+432 DFEYFQRGLEPGGLL
-447 VALGASDSTALVWR
+447 VALGSSDSTALVWR
-461 WLQNDPSAK
+461 WLQNDPK
-470 AFLQGTPDQW
+470 ASSFLKGTPDQW

-487 YSSLELASD
+487 YSTLELATD
-496 SEIESFPKADLST
+496 TEIESFPKADLST
-509 YRPNSTTPEPG
+509 YRPNSSTPEPG

-550 WDPNKLPPTFS
+550 WDPNKIPAAFAS
-561 SAGAQPIGQR
+561 GGAQPIGQR

-578 LPAAQKFGLGV
+578 LPAAERYGLGV
-589 ATLVNSSG
+589 ATLVSSTG
-597 QESIPDDASLNAAVS
+597 QESKPTASTMNAAVS
-612 AMPTDPSTG
+612 AMPVDASTG
-621 MLYNDGKS
+621 ILYNDGKS
-629 IKGSAYPW
+629 VKGTAYPW

-650 TSKALSEYSSMLN
+650 TPKALSEYSSMLN
-663 YAVGSGQISGEA
+663 YAAGPGQITGEA

-683 VPLSDNLKAKAKS
+683 VPLQANLSSKAKA

-706 AKDCPSNEVP
+706 AKDCPSNLP
-716 EEVKPTP
+716 EEEKPTP
-723 TPTPT
+723 TPT
-728 PTTTAVEPVDP
+728 EPVDP
-739 GPGPVEPVE
+739 EPGPIDPVD
-748 PVDPGAGPRADSFKT
+748 PVDPGSGPRADSFKT
-763 LAEGSPVSSTLV
+763 MSEGSSVSSSVV
-775 LASLIFGFPGLLL
+775 LASLIFGFPGLVV
-788 GQLLLAKSRKRKS
+788 GQFLLARARKRKEK
-801 NQA
+801 QA

>member
-1 MKPRIILRCL
+1 MKPRLVLRSL
-11 LVVAVGAASL
+11 LVVAIGMASL
-21 IAPSAST
+21 VAPTAST
-28 AQTGSEVSKTWL
+28 AQTGSEVTKTWL
-40 SDTRDQSSHFY
+40 ADTRDQTSHFY
-51 EEFKDF
+51 DEFKDF

-71 VKVSWSGLSRTL
+71 VKVSWSGLDRTM

-88 SNYVQI
+88 SNYIQI
-94 MQCWGDATGPTPQQ
+94 MQCWGDSTGPTPQQ

-130 LMRGEDPKQGYNS
+130 LLRGEDPKQVYNS
-143 SFLIPPPVNQPYL
+143 SFLVPPPVNQPFL

-162 FQSVSGESTYNYL
+162 FQSVGGESTYNYI
-175 KFFSNETSNEFSA
+175 KYFSNETSNEFSA
-188 APTGVSGTGE
+188 SPTGVSGGGE
-198 AVFEIQTTL
+198 AVFEIQTSL
-207 EAPHLGCGAQTV
+207 EAPHLGCGAQTA

-242 LENERLD
+242 LAGERLN

-255 SNWENRV
+255 SNWANRV
-262 QIPISFSPLTVSC
+262 QIPLSFSPLTVSC

-282 RVVGTEMIAAAFY
+282 RVVGTEMISAAFY

-329 SGLAFV
+329 SGLAFI
-335 ADPIDDE
+335 ADPIDEE
-342 LKGKNQL
+342 LRGKNQL

-377 QNGSLVTDLKLNARL
+377 QNGAMVTELKLNARL
-392 IAKLLTQS
+392 VAKLLTQS
-400 YRADVPGG
+400 YRNDVPGG
-408 NTQEHVKDNP
+408 NIQEHVKDNP
-418 RSIVSDPEFIQLNP
+418 RSIINDPEFIGLNP

-447 VALGASDSTALVWR
+447 VDLGSSDSAALVWR
-461 WLQNDPSAK
+461 WLQNDPRAN
-470 AFLQGTPDQW
+470 AFLKGTPDQW

-487 YSSLELASD
+487 YSPLQLATD

-509 YRPNSTTPEPG
+509 YRPNSNTPEPG

-528 YSHDMLDAAAA
+528 YSHDMLDAASA

-544 SKSKTI
+544 PKSKTL
-550 WDPNKLPPTFS
+550 WDPNKIPPAFS
-561 SAGAQPIGQR
+561 SGGAQPIGQR

-578 LPAAQKFGLGV
+578 LPAAERYGLGV
-589 ATLVNSSG
+589 ATLVSSTG
-597 QESIPDDASLNAAVS
+597 QESKPTASTMNAAVS
-612 AMPTDPSTG
+612 AMPVDASTG
-621 MLYNDGKS
+621 ILYNDGKS
-629 IKGSAYPW
+629 VKGTAYPW

-650 TSKALSEYSSMLN
+650 TAKALSEYSSMLN
-663 YAVGSGQISGEA
+663 YATGPGQISGEA
-675 QGMLPYGY
+675 QGMLPIGY
-683 VPLSDNLKAKAKS
+683 VPLQANLKAKAK
-696 AAKALTSSTV
+696 AASISLTSSKV
-706 AKDCPSNEVP
+706 AKDCPTNVP
-716 EEVKPTP
+716 EEENPTP
-723 TPTPT
+723 TPGPT
-728 PTTTAVEPVDP
+728 DPVDP
-739 GPGPVEPVE
+739 GPGPIDPID
-748 PVDPGAGPRADSFKT
+748 PVDPGSGPRADAFKT
-763 LAEGSPVSSTLV
+763 MSEGSSLSSTVV
-775 LASLIFGFPGLLL
+775 LASLIFGFPGLVL
-788 GQLLLAKSRKRKS
+788 GQLLLARSRKRKEK
-801 NQA
+801 QG

>member
-1 MKPRIILRCL
+1 MNLRTVLRFL
-11 LVVAVGAASL
+11 LVSAIGLTFLV
-21 IAPSAST
+21 APSAST

-40 SDTRDQSSHFY
+40 SDTRDQTSHFY
-51 EEFKDF
+51 DEFENF
-57 EVTVSQTRNLSNQG
+57 QVTVSQTRNLSNQG
-71 VKVSWSGLSRTL
+71 VTVSWSGLDRTM
-83 PGEFA
+83 PGELA

-94 MQCWGDATGPTPQQ
+94 MQCWGDETGPTPQQ

-130 LMRGEDPKQGYNS
+130 LMKGEDPNQAYNT
-143 SFLIPPPVNQPYL
+143 SFLIPPPVNQPFL

-162 FQSVSGESTYNYL
+162 FKTVGGETTYNFIKY
-175 KFFSNETSNEFSA
+175 FSNETSNEFSA
-188 APTGVSGTGE
+188 APTGVSGGGE
-198 AVFEIQTTL
+198 AVFEVQTAL
-207 EAPHLGCGAQTV
+207 EAPHLGCGAQTAT
-219 SGPRD
+219 GPRD
-224 CWLVVVPRG
+224 CWLVVIPRG

-242 LENERLD
+242 LEGERIS

-255 SNWENRV
+255 SHWANRV
-262 QIPISFSPLTVSC
+262 QIPLSFSPLTVSC

-282 RVVGTEMIAAAFY
+282 RVVGTEMISAAFY

-329 SGLAFV
+329 SGLAFI
-335 ADPIDDE
+335 ADPIDEE
-342 LKGKNQL
+342 LRGKNQL

-377 QNGSLVTDLKLNARL
+377 QNGALVTDLKLNARL
-392 IAKLLTQS
+392 VAKLLTQS
-400 YRADVPGG
+400 YRNDVPGG

-418 RSIVSDPEFIQLNP
+418 RSLVADPEFIQLNP
-432 DFEYFQRGIEPGGLL
+432 DFEYFQRGLEPGGLL
-447 VALGASDSTALVWR
+447 VALGSSDSTALVWR
-461 WLQNDPSAK
+461 WLQNDPK
-470 AFLQGTPDQW
+470 ASSFLKGTPDQW

-487 YSSLELASD
+487 YSTLELATD
-496 SEIESFPKADLST
+496 TEIESFPKADLST
-509 YRPNSTTPEPG
+509 YRPNSSTPEPG

-550 WDPNKLPPTFS
+550 WDPNKIPAAFAS
-561 SAGAQPIGQR
+561 GGAQPIGQR

-578 LPAAQKFGLGV
+578 LPAAERYGLGV
-589 ATLVNSSG
+589 ATLVSSTG
-597 QESIPDDASLNAAVS
+597 QESKPSASTMNAAVS
-612 AMPTDPSTG
+612 AMPVDASTG
-621 MLYNDGKS
+621 ILYNDGKS
-629 IKGSAYPW
+629 VKGTAYPW

-650 TSKALSEYSSMLN
+650 TPKALSEYSSMLN
-663 YAVGSGQISGEA
+663 YAAGPGQITGEA

-683 VPLSDNLKAKAKS
+683 VPLQANLSNKAKA

-706 AKDCPSNEVP
+706 AKDCPSNLP
-716 EEVKPTP
+716 EEEKPTP

-728 PTTTAVEPVDP
+728 EPVDP
-739 GPGPVEPVE
+739 IDPVDPVD
-748 PVDPGAGPRADSFKT
+748 PVDPGSGPRADSFKT
-763 LAEGSPVSSTLV
+763 MSEGSSVSSSVV
-775 LASLIFGFPGLLL
+775 LASLIFGFPGLVV
-788 GQLLLAKSRKRKS
+788 GQFLLARARKRKEK
-801 NQA
+801 QA

>member
-1 MKPRIILRCL
+1 MNLRTVLRFL
-11 LVVAVGAASL
+11 LVSAIGLTFLV
-21 IAPSAST
+21 APSAST

-40 SDTRDQSSHFY
+40 SDTRDQTSHFY
-51 EEFKDF
+51 DEFENF
-57 EVTVSQTRNLSNQG
+57 QVTVSQTRNLSNQG
-71 VKVSWSGLSRTL
+71 VTVSWSGLDRTM
-83 PGEFA
+83 PGELA

-94 MQCWGDATGPTPQQ
+94 MQCWGDETGPTPQQ

-130 LMRGEDPKQGYNS
+130 LMKGEDPNQAYNT
-143 SFLIPPPVNQPYL
+143 SFLIPPPVNQPFL

-162 FQSVSGESTYNYL
+162 FKTVGGETTYNFIKY
-175 KFFSNETSNEFSA
+175 FSNETSNEFSA
-188 APTGVSGTGE
+188 APTGVSGGGE
-198 AVFEIQTTL
+198 AVFEVQTAL
-207 EAPHLGCGAQTV
+207 EAPHLGCGAQTAT
-219 SGPRD
+219 GPRD
-224 CWLVVVPRG
+224 CWLVVIPRG

-242 LENERLD
+242 LEGERIS

-255 SNWENRV
+255 SHWANRV
-262 QIPISFSPLTVSC
+262 QIPLSFSPLTVSC

-282 RVVGTEMIAAAFY
+282 RVVGTEMISAAFY

-329 SGLAFV
+329 SGLAFI
-335 ADPIDDE
+335 ADPIDEE
-342 LKGKNQL
+342 LRGKNQL

-377 QNGSLVTDLKLNARL
+377 QNGALVTDLKLNARL
-392 IAKLLTQS
+392 VAKLLTQS
-400 YRADVPGG
+400 YRNDVPGG

-418 RSIVSDPEFIQLNP
+418 RSLVADPEFIQLNP
-432 DFEYFQRGIEPGGLL
+432 DFEYFQRGLEPGGLL
-447 VALGASDSTALVWR
+447 VALGSSDSTALVWR
-461 WLQNDPSAK
+461 WLQNDPK
-470 AFLQGTPDQW
+470 ASSFLKGTPDQW

-487 YSSLELASD
+487 YSTLELATD
-496 SEIESFPKADLST
+496 TEIESFPKADLST
-509 YRPNSTTPEPG
+509 YRPNSSTPEPG

-550 WDPNKLPPTFS
+550 WDPNKIPAAFAS
-561 SAGAQPIGQR
+561 GGAQPIGQR

-578 LPAAQKFGLGV
+578 LPAAERYGLGV
-589 ATLVNSSG
+589 ATLVSSTG
-597 QESIPDDASLNAAVS
+597 QESKPSASTMNAAVS
-612 AMPTDPSTG
+612 AMPVDASTG
-621 MLYNDGKS
+621 ILYNDGKS
-629 IKGSAYPW
+629 VKGTAYPW

-650 TSKALSEYSSMLN
+650 TPKALSEYSSMLN
-663 YAVGSGQISGEA
+663 YAAGPGQITGEA

-683 VPLSDNLKAKAKS
+683 VPLQANLSNKAKA

-706 AKDCPSNEVP
+706 AKDCPSNLP
-716 EEVKPTP
+716 EEEKPTP

-728 PTTTAVEPVDP
+728 EPVDP
-739 GPGPVEPVE
+739 IDPVDPVD
-748 PVDPGAGPRADSFKT
+748 PVDPGSGPRADSFKT
-763 LAEGSPVSSTLV
+763 MSEGSSVSSSVV
-775 LASLIFGFPGLLL
+775 LASLIFGFPGLVL
-788 GQLLLAKSRKRKS
+788 GQFLLARARKRKEK
-801 NQA
+801 QA

>member
-1 MKPRIILRCL
+1 MKPKLVLRFL
-11 LVVAVGAASL
+11 LVAAIGAASL
-21 IAPSAST
+21 VAPTAST
-28 AQTGSEVSKTWL
+28 AQTGSEVSKTWV
-40 SDTRDQSSHFY
+40 SDTRDETSHFY
-51 EEFKDF
+51 DEFKDF
-57 EVTVSQTRNLSNQG
+57 EVSVSQTRNLSNQG
-71 VKVSWSGLSRTL
+71 VTVSWSGLDRTM

-94 MQCWGDATGPTPQQ
+94 MQCWGDVTGPTPQQ

-130 LMRGEDPKQGYNS
+130 LMRGEDPKQLYNTS
-143 SFLIPPPVNQPYL
+143 YLIPPPVNQPFL

-162 FQSVSGESTYNYL
+162 FQSVSGESTYNFIKY
-175 KFFSNETSNEFSA
+175 FSNETSNEFSA
-188 APTGVSGTGE
+188 APTGVSGGGE
-198 AVFEIQTTL
+198 AVFEIQTAL
-207 EAPHLGCGAQTV
+207 EAPHLGCGAQTAT
-219 SGPRD
+219 GPRD
-224 CWLVVVPRG
+224 CWLVVIPRG
-233 ELRANGTRI
+233 EFRANGTKI
-242 LENERLD
+242 IEGERLS

-255 SNWENRV
+255 SNWANRV
-262 QIPISFSPLTVSC
+262 QIPLGFSPLTISC

-282 RVVGTEMIAAAFY
+282 RVVGTEMISAAFY

-329 SGLAFV
+329 SGLAFI

-349 VYAPVANSA
+349 IYAPVANSA

-400 YRADVPGG
+400 YRNDVPGG

-418 RSIVSDPEFIQLNP
+418 RSIINDPEFIALNP

-447 VALGASDSTALVWR
+447 VALGSSDSAALVWR
-461 WLQNDPSAK
+461 WLQNDPKAS
-470 AFLQGTPDQW
+470 AFLKGTPDQW

-487 YSSLELASD
+487 YSSLELATD
-496 SEIESFPKADLST
+496 TEIESFAKADLST
-509 YRPNSTTPEPG
+509 YRPNSSTPEPG

-550 WDPNKLPPTFS
+550 WDPNKIPAAFTS
-561 SAGAQPIGQR
+561 GGAQPIGQR

-578 LPAAQKFGLGV
+578 LPAAERYGLGV
-589 ATLVNSSG
+589 ATLVSSTG
-597 QESIPDDASLNAAVS
+597 QESKPTEATMNAAVT
-612 AMPTDPSTG
+612 AMPVDKSTG
-621 MLYNDGKS
+621 ILYNDGKS
-629 IKGSAYPW
+629 VKGTAYPW

-650 TSKALSEYSSMLN
+650 TSKALSEYASMLN
-663 YAVGSGQISGEA
+663 YATGAGQITGEA
-675 QGMLPYGY
+675 QGMLPFGY
-683 VPLSDNLKAKAKS
+683 VPLQANLKAKAK
-696 AAKALTSSTV
+696 AAATSLTSKTV
-706 AKDCPSNEVP
+706 AQDCPTGEVP
-716 EEVKPTP
+716 EEETPTP

-728 PTTTAVEPVDP
+728 PTEPVDP
-739 GPGPVEPVE
+739 GPGPIDPVD
-748 PVDPGAGPRADSFKT
+748 PVDPGSGPKADSFKT
-763 LAEGSPVSSTLV
+763 IAEGNSTASTVV
-775 LASLIFGFPGLLL
+775 LASLAFGFPGLVI
-788 GQLLLAKSRKRKS
+788 GQFLLARSRKRREI
-801 NQA
+801 QA

>member
-1 MKPRIILRCL
+1 MNLRTVLRFL
-11 LVVAVGAASL
+11 LVSAIGLTFLV
-21 IAPSAST
+21 APSAST

-40 SDTRDQSSHFY
+40 SDTRDQTSHFY
-51 EEFKDF
+51 DEFENF
-57 EVTVSQTRNLSNQG
+57 QVTVSQTRNLSNQG
-71 VKVSWSGLSRTL
+71 VKVSWSGLDRTM
-83 PGEFA
+83 PGELA

-94 MQCWGDATGPTPQQ
+94 MQCWGDETGPTPQQ

-130 LMRGEDPKQGYNS
+130 LMKGEDPNQAYNT
-143 SFLIPPPVNQPYL
+143 SFLIPPPVNQPFL

-162 FQSVSGESTYNYL
+162 FKTVGGETTYNFIKY
-175 KFFSNETSNEFSA
+175 FSNETSNEFSA
-188 APTGVSGTGE
+188 APTGVSGGGE
-198 AVFEIQTTL
+198 AVFEVQTAL
-207 EAPHLGCGAQTV
+207 EAPHLGCGAQTAT
-219 SGPRD
+219 GPRD
-224 CWLVVVPRG
+224 CWLVVIPRG

-242 LENERLD
+242 LEGERIS

-255 SNWENRV
+255 SHWANRV
-262 QIPISFSPLTVSC
+262 QIPLSFSPLTVSC

-282 RVVGTEMIAAAFY
+282 RVVGTEMISAAFY

-329 SGLAFV
+329 SGLAFI
-335 ADPIDDE
+335 ADPIDEE
-342 LKGKNQL
+342 LRGKNQL

-377 QNGSLVTDLKLNARL
+377 QNGALVTDLKLNARL
-392 IAKLLTQS
+392 VAKLLTQS
-400 YRADVPGG
+400 YRNDVPGG

-418 RSIVSDPEFIQLNP
+418 RSLVADPEFIQLNP
-432 DFEYFQRGIEPGGLL
+432 DFEYFQRGLEPGGLL
-447 VALGASDSTALVWR
+447 VALGSSDSTALVWR
-461 WLQNDPSAK
+461 WLQNDPK
-470 AFLQGTPDQW
+470 ASSFLKGTPDQW

-487 YSSLELASD
+487 YSTLELATD
-496 SEIESFPKADLST
+496 TEIESFPKADLST
-509 YRPNSTTPEPG
+509 YRPNSSTPEPG

-550 WDPNKLPPTFS
+550 WDPNKIPAAFAS
-561 SAGAQPIGQR
+561 GGAQPIGQR

-578 LPAAQKFGLGV
+578 LPAAERYGLGV
-589 ATLVNSSG
+589 ATLVSSTG
-597 QESIPDDASLNAAVS
+597 QESKPTASTMNAAVS
-612 AMPTDPSTG
+612 AMPVDASTG
-621 MLYNDGKS
+621 ILYNDGKS
-629 IKGSAYPW
+629 VKGTAYPW

-650 TSKALSEYSSMLN
+650 TPKALSEYSSMLN
-663 YAVGSGQISGEA
+663 YAAGPGQITGEA

-683 VPLSDNLKAKAKS
+683 VPLQANLSSKAKA

-706 AKDCPSNEVP
+706 AKDCPSNLP
-716 EEVKPTP
+716 EEEKPTP
-723 TPTPT
+723 TPT
-728 PTTTAVEPVDP
+728 EPVDP
-739 GPGPVEPVE
+739 EPGPIDPVD
-748 PVDPGAGPRADSFKT
+748 PVDPGSGPRADSFKT
-763 LAEGSPVSSTLV
+763 MSEGSSVSSSVV
-775 LASLIFGFPGLLL
+775 LASLIFGFPGLVV
-788 GQLLLAKSRKRKS
+788 GQFLLARARKRKEK
-801 NQA
+801 QA

>member
-1 MKPRIILRCL
+1 MKLRTVLRFL
-11 LVVAVGAASL
+11 LVSAIGMTFLVV
-21 IAPSAST
+21 PSAST

-40 SDTRDQSSHFY
+40 SDTRDQTSHFY
-51 EEFKDF
+51 DEFENF
-57 EVTVSQTRNLSNQG
+57 QVTVSQTRNLSNQG
-71 VKVSWSGLSRTL
+71 VTVSWSGLDRTM
-83 PGEFA
+83 PGELA

-94 MQCWGDATGPTPQQ
+94 MQCWGDETGPTPQQ

-130 LMRGEDPKQGYNS
+130 LMKGEDPNQAYNT
-143 SFLIPPPVNQPYL
+143 SFLIPPPVNQPFL

-162 FQSVSGESTYNYL
+162 FKTVGGETTYNFIKY
-175 KFFSNETSNEFSA
+175 FSNETSNEFSA
-188 APTGVSGTGE
+188 APTGVSGGGE
-198 AVFEIQTTL
+198 AVFEVQTAL
-207 EAPHLGCGAQTV
+207 EAPHLGCGAQTAT
-219 SGPRD
+219 GPRD
-224 CWLVVVPRG
+224 CWLVVIPRG

-242 LENERLD
+242 LEGERIS

-255 SNWENRV
+255 SNWANRV
-262 QIPISFSPLTVSC
+262 QIPLSFTQLTVSC

-282 RVVGTEMIAAAFY
+282 RVVGTEMISAAFY

-342 LKGKNQL
+342 LRGKNQL

-377 QNGSLVTDLKLNARL
+377 QNGALVTDLKLNARL
-392 IAKLLTQS
+392 VAKLLTQS
-400 YRADVPGG
+400 YRNDVPGG

-418 RSIVSDPEFIQLNP
+418 RSLVADPEFIQLNP

-447 VALGASDSTALVWR
+447 VALGSSDSTALVWR
-461 WLQNDPSAK
+461 WLQNDPK
-470 AFLQGTPDQW
+470 ANSFLKGTADQW

-487 YSSLELASD
+487 YSTLELATD
-496 SEIESFPKADLST
+496 TEIESFPKADLST
-509 YRPNSTTPEPG
+509 YRPNTNTPEPG

-528 YSHDMLDAAAA
+528 YSHDMLDAASA

-550 WDPNKLPPTFS
+550 WDPNKIPAAFAS
-561 SAGAQPIGQR
+561 GGAQPIGQR

-578 LPAAQKFGLGV
+578 LPAAERYGLGV
-589 ATLVNSSG
+589 ATLVSSTG
-597 QESIPDDASLNAAVS
+597 QESKPSASTMNAAVS
-612 AMPTDPSTG
+612 AMPVDASTG
-621 MLYNDGKS
+621 ILYNDGKS
-629 IKGSAYPW
+629 VKGTAYPW

-650 TSKALSEYSSMLN
+650 TPKALSEYSSMLN
-663 YAVGSGQISGEA
+663 YAAGPGQITGEA

-683 VPLSDNLKAKAKS
+683 VPLQANLSSKAKA

-706 AKDCPSNEVP
+706 AKDCPSNAP
-716 EEVKPTP
+716 EEEKPTP

-728 PTTTAVEPVDP
+728 EPVDP
-739 GPGPVEPVE
+739 GPGPVDPVD
-748 PVDPGAGPRADSFKT
+748 PVDPGSGPRADAFKT
-763 LAEGSPVSSTLV
+763 MSEGSSVSSSVV
-775 LASLIFGFPGLLL
+775 LASLIFGFPGLVL
-788 GQLLLAKSRKRKS
+788 GQFLIARARKRK
-801 NQA
+801 QAES

>member
-1 MKPRIILRCL
+1 MNLRTVLRFL
-11 LVVAVGAASL
+11 LVSAIGLTFLV
-21 IAPSAST
+21 APSAST

-40 SDTRDQSSHFY
+40 SDTRDQTSHFY
-51 EEFKDF
+51 DEFENF
-57 EVTVSQTRNLSNQG
+57 QVTVSQTRNLSNQG
-71 VKVSWSGLSRTL
+71 VKVSWSGLDRTM
-83 PGEFA
+83 PGELA

-94 MQCWGDATGPTPQQ
+94 MQCWGDETGPTPQQ

-130 LMRGEDPKQGYNS
+130 LMKGEDPNQAYNT
-143 SFLIPPPVNQPYL
+143 SFLIPPPVNQPFL

-162 FQSVSGESTYNYL
+162 FKTVGGETTYNFIKY
-175 KFFSNETSNEFSA
+175 FSNETSNEFSA
-188 APTGVSGTGE
+188 APTGVSGGGE
-198 AVFEIQTTL
+198 AVFEVQTAL
-207 EAPHLGCGAQTV
+207 EAPHLGCGAQTAT
-219 SGPRD
+219 GPRD
-224 CWLVVVPRG
+224 CWLVVIPRG

-242 LENERLD
+242 LEGERLT

-255 SNWENRV
+255 SHWANRV
-262 QIPISFSPLTVSC
+262 QIPLSFSPLTVSC

-282 RVVGTEMIAAAFY
+282 RVVGTEMISAAFY

-329 SGLAFV
+329 SGLAFI
-335 ADPIDDE
+335 ADPIDEE
-342 LKGKNQL
+342 LRGKNQL

-377 QNGSLVTDLKLNARL
+377 QNGALVTDLKLNARL
-392 IAKLLTQS
+392 VAKLLTQS
-400 YRADVPGG
+400 YRNDVPGG

-418 RSIVSDPEFIQLNP
+418 RSLVADPEFIQLNP
-432 DFEYFQRGIEPGGLL
+432 DFEYFQRGLEPGGLL
-447 VALGASDSTALVWR
+447 VALGSSDSTALVWR
-461 WLQNDPSAK
+461 WLQNDPK
-470 AFLQGTPDQW
+470 ASSFLKGTPDQW

-487 YSSLELASD
+487 YSTLELATD
-496 SEIESFPKADLST
+496 TEIESFPKADLST
-509 YRPNSTTPEPG
+509 YRPNSSTPEPG

-550 WDPNKLPPTFS
+550 WDPNKIPAAFAS
-561 SAGAQPIGQR
+561 GGAQPIGQR

-578 LPAAQKFGLGV
+578 LPAAERYGLGV
-589 ATLVNSSG
+589 ATLVSSTG
-597 QESIPDDASLNAAVS
+597 QESKPTASTMNAAVS
-612 AMPTDPSTG
+612 AMPVDASTG
-621 MLYNDGKS
+621 ILYNDGKS
-629 IKGSAYPW
+629 VKGTAYPW

-650 TSKALSEYSSMLN
+650 TPKALSEYSSMLN
-663 YAVGSGQISGEA
+663 YAAGPGQITGEA

-683 VPLSDNLKAKAKS
+683 VPLQANLSNKAKA

-706 AKDCPSNEVP
+706 AKDCPSNLP
-716 EEVKPTP
+716 EEEKPTP
-723 TPTPT
+723 TPT
-728 PTTTAVEPVDP
+728 EPVDP
-739 GPGPVEPVE
+739 EPGPIDPVD
-748 PVDPGAGPRADSFKT
+748 PVDPGSGPRADSFKT
-763 LAEGSPVSSTLV
+763 MSEGSSVSSSVV
-775 LASLIFGFPGLLL
+775 LASLIFGFPGLVV
-788 GQLLLAKSRKRKS
+788 GQFLLARARKRKEK
-801 NQA
+801 QA

>member
-1 MKPRIILRCL
+1 MKLRTVLRFL
-11 LVVAVGAASL
+11 LVSAIGVTFLVG
-21 IAPSAST
+21 PSAST

-40 SDTRDQSSHFY
+40 SDTRDQTSHFY
-51 EEFKDF
+51 DEFENF
-57 EVTVSQTRNLSNQG
+57 QVTVSQTRNLSNQG
-71 VKVSWSGLSRTL
+71 VKVSWSGLDRTM
-83 PGEFA
+83 PGELA

-94 MQCWGDATGPTPQQ
+94 MQCWGDETGPTPQQ

-130 LMRGEDPKQGYNS
+130 LMKGEDPNQLYNT
-143 SFLIPPPVNQPYL
+143 SFLIPPPVNQPFL

-162 FQSVSGESTYNYL
+162 FKTVSGDTTYSFTKY
-175 KFFSNETSNEFSA
+175 FSNETSNEFSA
-188 APTGVSGTGE
+188 APSGVSGGGE
-198 AVFEIQTTL
+198 AVFEVQTAL
-207 EAPHLGCGAQTV
+207 EAPHLGCGAQTAT
-219 SGPRD
+219 GPRD
-224 CWLVVVPRG
+224 CWLVVIPRG

-242 LENERLD
+242 LEGERIS

-255 SNWENRV
+255 SNWANRV
-262 QIPISFSPLTVSC
+262 QIPLSFSPLTVSC

-282 RVVGTEMIAAAFY
+282 RVVGTEMISAAFY

-329 SGLAFV
+329 SGLAFI
-335 ADPIDDE
+335 ADPIDEE
-342 LKGKNQL
+342 LRGKNQL

-392 IAKLLTQS
+392 VAKLLTQS
-400 YRADVPGG
+400 YRNDVPGG

-418 RSIVSDPEFIQLNP
+418 RSLVADPEFIQLNP
-432 DFEYFQRGIEPGGLL
+432 DFEFFQRGIEPGGLL
-447 VALGASDSTALVWR
+447 VALGSSDSTALVWR
-461 WLQNDPSAK
+461 WLQNDPK
-470 AFLQGTPDQW
+470 ANSFLKGTPDQW

-487 YSSLELASD
+487 YSTLELATD
-496 SEIESFPKADLST
+496 TEIESFPKADLST
-509 YRPNSTTPEPG
+509 YRPNTNTPEPG

-550 WDPNKLPPTFS
+550 WDPNKIPAAFAS
-561 SAGAQPIGQR
+561 GGAQPIGQR

-578 LPAAQKFGLGV
+578 LPAAERYGLGV
-589 ATLVNSSG
+589 ATLVNSTG
-597 QESIPDDASLNAAVS
+597 QESKPSASTMNAAVS
-612 AMPTDPSTG
+612 AMPVDASTG
-621 MLYNDGKS
+621 ILYNDGKS
-629 IKGSAYPW
+629 VKGTAYPW

-650 TSKALSEYSSMLN
+650 TPKALSEYSSMLN
-663 YAVGSGQISGEA
+663 YAAGPGQITGEA

-683 VPLSDNLKAKAKS
+683 VPLQANLSSKAKA

-706 AKDCPSNEVP
+706 AKDCPSNAP
-716 EEVKPTP
+716 EEEKPTP

-728 PTTTAVEPVDP
+728 EPVDP
-739 GPGPVEPVE
+739 GPGPVDPVD
-748 PVDPGAGPRADSFKT
+748 PVDPGSGPRADSFKT
-763 LAEGSPVSSTLV
+763 MSEGSSVSSSVV
-775 LASLIFGFPGLLL
+775 LASLIFGFPGLVL
-788 GQLLLAKSRKRKS
+788 GQFLLARARKRKEK
-801 NQA
+801 QA